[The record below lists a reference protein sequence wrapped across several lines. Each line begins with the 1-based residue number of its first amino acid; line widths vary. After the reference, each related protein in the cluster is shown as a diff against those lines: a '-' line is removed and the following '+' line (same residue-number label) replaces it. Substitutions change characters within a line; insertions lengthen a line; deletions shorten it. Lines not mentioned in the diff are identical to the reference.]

1 MNNYRFSASI
11 FVPLQSIQKIDK
23 VMNRKKFLT
32 AVLTAVFT
40 VSTLLTHASQAIT
53 PLWLRDVQVS
63 PDGSQV
69 LFCYKGDIYKVS
81 TNGGTAVQL
90 TTQDSYECSPVW
102 SVDGKQIAFSSD
114 RHGNLDI
121 FVMSAEGGS
130 ATRLT
135 YHSAPEVPQAF
146 TPDGKWVMF
155 GAQIQD
161 PATSV
166 MFPSGRLTELYKV
179 PVKGGRTLQVL
190 GTPVEMLSFASDGKS
205 FFYQD
210 RKGGED
216 EWRKHHTSS
225 ITRDIWYYDAQSGQ
239 HTNITDRP
247 GEDRNPVVS
256 ADGKTLYYLSEDE
269 GGNMNVYSCQWQGI
283 KAPSPKPPISMR
295 NVTSFETHP
304 VRFLSIA
311 KNGLLCYT
319 YNGEIYTQKSG
330 AQPQKLNIT
339 LTRDDEP
346 AIANL
351 SFTSGARQPVVS
363 KDGKQV
369 AFVVRGEV
377 FVTSTEYATTRR
389 ISQTAGAEADV
400 DFAPDG
406 RTIVYAS
413 ERNGN
418 WQLYTASIVRDED
431 LNFAN
436 ATLIKEES
444 VFPELPALKLEG
456 KIDFSQVER
465 RYPKYSPDGKKLA
478 FIEDRIKLKVV
489 DLKTK
494 KVTQV
499 TDGSYWYDQDG
510 GFDFEWSPD
519 GKWFVL
525 SYIANKRDPYTDQG
539 IVSAEGGEIHPITQ
553 SGYMSE
559 NPRWVMDGKAIL
571 FESER
576 YGMRSHASW
585 GSQSDVF
592 LAFLTQDAY
601 DRYRLSAEDYALLKE
616 LEKKNEKKDSKKEEG
631 KGKKGDKKND
641 KKDYKKAD
649 KDSIKAV
656 KIEFEG
662 LEDRIVR
669 LTPNS
674 SRLGDAIVSKDGE
687 SLYYFSAFE
696 GKPDLWKMDL
706 RKHETKLLSK
716 GGSGYLQMDNDGNL
730 YSLGSSMMKIE
741 KGDKTTPITFNAQM
755 KLDLAG
761 EREYMLR
768 HVAKQINKKIFRKD
782 YNGCNWEL
790 MLQNY
795 ARFMPHIANNYD
807 FAELL
812 SELLGELNV
821 SHTGGRFSPSS
832 RGDDTAQ
839 LGLLYDM
846 TEATEGLKITA
857 VLEGGPFCK
866 ANSKVKVGDVITA
879 INGEPLGKD
888 TDLAQLLNQCKG
900 KKTLVSL
907 KGSTGTWDE
916 VILPISRS
924 EQSDL
929 LYKRWIKSR
938 AAEVERLSNGR
949 LGYVHIEG
957 MNDASFRDIYSDILG
972 KYNLKEGIVIDTRY
986 NGGGRLHEDIEI
998 LFSGKKYFTQV
1009 IRGREAC
1016 DMPSRRYN
1024 HPSIMLQ
1031 AEGNYSNAHGTPWVY
1046 SHQKIGKLVGAPVP
1060 GTMSSV
1066 NWETLQDPTLVF
1078 GVPVVGYQLPD
1089 GSYLENT
1096 QLEPDVYILNRP
1108 ETVVTGTDLQLEAA
1122 VRELLKEL

>member
-1 MNNYRFSASI
+1 MN
-11 FVPLQSIQKIDK
+11 
-23 VMNRKKFLT
+23 KKQFLV
-32 AVLTAVFT
+32 AALTAVFAGL
-40 VSTLLTHASQAIT
+40 TLQANASQAIM

-81 TNGGTAVQL
+81 ANGGTAVQL

-102 SVDGKQIAFSSD
+102 SADGEKIAFSSD
-114 RHGNLDI
+114 RHGNLDV
-121 FVMSAEGGS
+121 FVMSAGGGS

-135 YHSAPEVPQAF
+135 YNSTAEVPQAF
-146 TPDGKWVMF
+146 TPDGEWVMF
-155 GAQIQD
+155 GADIQD
-161 PATSV
+161 PAASV
-166 MFPSGRLTELYKV
+166 MFPSSRLPELYKV
-179 PVKGGRTLQVL
+179 PVTGGRSLQVL
-190 GTPVEMLSFASDGKS
+190 GTPVEMLSFAPDGKS

-210 RKGGED
+210 RKGYED

-239 HTNITDRP
+239 HTNVTVHA

-256 ADGKTLYYLSEDE
+256 ADGKTLYYLSEQS
-269 GGNMNVYSCQWQGI
+269 GGSMNVYSCQWQGI
-283 KAPSPKPPISMR
+283 IGQSPKPPVSIQS
-295 NVTSFETHP
+295 VTSFKTHP
-304 VRFLSIA
+304 VRFLSVA
-311 KNGLLCYT
+311 KNGMLCYT
-319 YNGEIYTQKSG
+319 YNGEVYTQKNG
-330 AQPQKLNIT
+330 AQPQKLSISVI
-339 LTRDDEP
+339 RDDEP
-346 AIANL
+346 VISNL
-351 SFTSGARQPVVS
+351 SFTSGAHQPVVS
-363 KDGKQV
+363 KDGKQI

-377 FVTSTEYATTRR
+377 FVTSTEYTTTRR

-406 RTIVYAS
+406 RTVVYAS

-436 ATLIKEES
+436 ATLIKEEC
-444 VFPELPALKLEG
+444 VFPELPALELEG
-456 KIDFSQVER
+456 EIDFSQVER
-465 RYPKYSPDGKKLA
+465 RSPKYSPDGKKLA

-499 TDGSYWYDQDG
+499 TDGSQWYDQDG

-525 SYIANKRDPYTDQG
+525 SYIANRRDPYMDQG

-553 SGYMSE
+553 SAYMSE
-559 NPRWVMDGKAIL
+559 SPRWVMDGKAIL
-571 FESER
+571 FQSER

-585 GSQSDVF
+585 GSQNDVF

-601 DRYRLSAEDYALLKE
+601 DRYRLTAEDYALLKE
-616 LEKKNEKKDSKKEEG
+616 LEKKNEKKDDKKEDV
-631 KGKKGDKKND
+631 KGKKGSK
-641 KKDYKKAD
+641 KKAD
-649 KDSIKAV
+649 NKEEKKEDADSVETIN
-656 KIEFEG
+656 IEFEG
-662 LEDRIVR
+662 LENRIVR

-674 SRLGDAIVSKDGE
+674 SRLGDAIISKDGE

-696 GKPDLWKMDL
+696 DKPDLWKMDL

-716 GGSGYLQMDNDGNL
+716 GGSGSLQMDREGNL

-741 KGDKTTPITFNAQM
+741 KGDKTTAIAYNAQM
-755 KLDLAG
+755 KPDMAA

-768 HVAKQINKKIFRKD
+768 HVAKQINKKIFRTD

-790 MLQNY
+790 MVQTY
-795 ARFMPHIANNYD
+795 ARFLPHISNNYD

-812 SELLGELNV
+812 RELLGELNV
-821 SHTGGRFSPSS
+821 SHTGGRFYPSGK
-832 RGDDTAQ
+832 GDATAQ

-846 TEATEGLKITA
+846 TEATDGMKITA
-857 VLEGGPFCK
+857 VLEDGPFSR

-879 INGEPLGKD
+879 INGQPVGKEI
-888 TDLAQLLNQCKG
+888 DLAQLLNLCKG

-907 KGSTGTWDE
+907 KGSAGTWDE
-916 VILPISRS
+916 VVLPISQS

-957 MNDASFRDIYSDILG
+957 MNDASFRDVYSDILG

-998 LFSGKKYFTQV
+998 LFSGHKYFTQV

-1046 SHQKIGKLVGAPVP
+1046 RHQGIGKLVGAPVP

-1066 NWETLQDPTLVF
+1066 NWETLQDPSLVF

-1122 VRELLKEL
+1122 VSELLKELNDAP

>member
-1 MNNYRFSASI
+1 MNT
-11 FVPLQSIQKIDK
+11 
-23 VMNRKKFLT
+23 KKLIIAALT
-32 AVLTAVFT
+32 ALFT
-40 VSTLLTHASQAIT
+40 GFSQQADASQAVT

-81 TNGGTAVQL
+81 VNGGTAVRL

-102 SVDGKQIAFSSD
+102 SADGRQIAFASD

-121 FVMSAEGGS
+121 FVMAAEGGV
-130 ATRLT
+130 ARRLT
-135 YHSAPEVPQAF
+135 YNSVAEVPQAF
-146 TPDGKWVMF
+146 TPDGKWVLF

-161 PATSV
+161 PAQSV

-190 GTPVEMLSFASDGKS
+190 GTPVEMLSLTPDGKS
-205 FFYQD
+205 FYYQD

-225 ITRDIWYYDAQSGQ
+225 ITRDIWFYDAKSGK
-239 HTNITDRP
+239 HTNITDNP

-256 ADGKTLYYLSEDE
+256 ADGKKLYFLSERN
-269 GGNMNVYSCQWQGI
+269 GGSMNVYSCEGNDV
-283 KAPSPKPPISMR
+283 KP
-295 NVTSFETHP
+295 VTNFKTHP
-304 VRFLSIA
+304 VRFLSMA
-311 KNGLLCYT
+311 KNGMLCYA
-319 YNGEIYTQKSG
+319 YNGEIYTQKG
-330 AQPQKLNIT
+330 AEKPKKLAVSLI
-339 LTRDDEP
+339 RDDEV
-346 AIANL
+346 AIADL
-351 SFTSGARQPVVS
+351 SFVTGARRPVVS

-389 ISQTAGAEADV
+389 ITQTAGAEADV

-418 WQLYTASIVRDED
+418 WQLYTASIVRDDD

-465 RYPKYSPDGKKLA
+465 RCPKYSPDGKKLA

-499 TDGSYWYDQDG
+499 TDGSKWYSQSG
-510 GFDFEWSPD
+510 QFDYEWSPD

-525 SYIANKRDPYTDQG
+525 SYIANRRDPYTDQG
-539 IVSAEGGEIHPITQ
+539 IVSAAGGEIHPITQ
-553 SGYMSE
+553 SGYMSGGS
-559 NPRWVMDGKAIL
+559 RWVMDGKAIL

-585 GSQSDVF
+585 GSQQDVF

-601 DRYRLSAEDYALLKE
+601 DRFRLSAEDYALLKE
-616 LEKKNEKKDSKKEEG
+616 LEKKNEKKADKKSGKKEEE
-631 KGKKGDKKND
+631 KGKKGDKKSD
-641 KKDYKKAD
+641 KKEES
-649 KDSIKAV
+649 DSVKAV

-662 LEDRIVR
+662 LENRIVR

-696 GKPDLWKMDL
+696 GAPDLWKMDL

-716 GGSGYLQMDNDGNL
+716 GTRGGSGSLQMDKDGNL
-730 YSLGSSMMKIE
+730 YSLGSTMMKIE
-741 KGDKTTPITFNAQM
+741 KGDKTKAITYNAQM
-755 KLDLAG
+755 KLDLAA

-768 HVAKQINKKIFRKD
+768 HVAKQINKKIFRTD

-795 ARFMPHIANNYD
+795 VRFLPHIDNNYD

-821 SHTGGRFSPSS
+821 SHTGGRFSPALK
-832 RGDDTAQ
+832 GDATAQ

-846 TEATEGLKITA
+846 TEATDGMKITA
-857 VLEGGPFCK
+857 VLEDGPFSK

-879 INGEPLGKD
+879 INGIPLGKD
-888 TDLAQLLNQCKG
+888 TDLAQLLNLCKG

-907 KGSTGTWDE
+907 KGNAGTWDE
-916 VILPISRS
+916 VVLPISKA

-957 MNDASFRDIYSDILG
+957 MNDASFRDVYSDILG

-1009 IRGREAC
+1009 IRGREVC

-1078 GVPVVGYQLPD
+1078 GVPVIGYQLPD

-1096 QLEPDVYILNRP
+1096 QLEPDIHILNRP

>member
-1 MNNYRFSASI
+1 MKKTMMKWMRTAMMVAVMAGSSVQAS
-11 FVPLQSIQKIDK
+11 
-23 VMNRKKFLT
+23 
-32 AVLTAVFT
+32 
-40 VSTLLTHASQAIT
+40 ASQAFT
-53 PLWLRDVQVS
+53 PLWLRDVMVS
-63 PDGSQV
+63 PDGQQV

-81 TNGGTAVQL
+81 TKGGTAVQL
-90 TTQDSYECSPVW
+90 TTHDSYECSPVW
-102 SVDGKQIAFSSD
+102 SADGKQIAFASD

-121 FVMSAEGGS
+121 FTMSADGGS

-135 YHSAPEVPQAF
+135 YNSVAEVPQAF
-146 TPDGKWVMF
+146 SPDGKWVLF
-155 GAQIQD
+155 GAAIQD
-161 PATSV
+161 PAASV
-166 MFPSGRLTELYKV
+166 MFPDNTLPELYKV
-179 PVKGGRTLQVL
+179 PAKGGRTLQVL
-190 GTPVEMLSFASDGKS
+190 GTPAEMLSFAADGKS
-205 FFYQD
+205 FYYQD
-210 RKGGED
+210 RKGYED

-225 ITRDIWYYDAQSGQ
+225 ITRDVWFYDAKSGQ
-239 HTNITDRP
+239 HTNITAHA
-247 GEDRNPVVS
+247 GEDRNPVAS
-256 ADGKTLYYLSEDE
+256 ADGKTLYFLSERN
-269 GGNMNVYSCQWQGI
+269 GGSMNVYALNTGANNGQQPV
-283 KAPSPKPPISMR
+283 A
-295 NVTSFETHP
+295 VTTFKTHP
-304 VRFLSIA
+304 VRFLSA
-311 KNGLLCYT
+311 ARNGLLCYT
-319 YNGEIYTQKSG
+319 YNGEIYTQKNGS
-330 AQPQKLNIT
+330 QPQKLSIT

-346 AIANL
+346 VISDL
-351 SFTSGARQPVVS
+351 TFTSGARQAVVS
-363 KDGKQV
+363 RDGKQV
-369 AFVVRGEV
+369 AFVARGEV

-418 WQLYTASIVRDED
+418 WQLYTASIVRKED

-444 VFPELPALKLEG
+444 VFPELPALQLNGKL
-456 KIDFSQVER
+456 DFSQVER
-465 RYPKYSPDGKKLA
+465 QYPKYSPDGTKLA

-499 TDGSYWYDQDG
+499 TDGSKWFRQDG
-510 GFDFEWSPD
+510 GFDYEWSPD

-553 SGYMSE
+553 SGYMSGR
-559 NPRWVMDGKAIL
+559 PRWVMDGKAIM

-585 GSQSDVF
+585 GSQEDVF

-601 DRYRLSAEDYALLKE
+601 DRYRLSPEDYALLKE
-616 LEKKNEKKDSKKEEG
+616 LEKAKPE
-631 KGKKGDKKND
+631 
-641 KKDYKKAD
+641 KKAD
-649 KDSIKAV
+649 ADKNADKKSKNKKDDKKADADSV
-656 KIEFEG
+656 KTLKIEFEG
-662 LEDRIVR
+662 IEDRIVR

-687 SLYYFSAFE
+687 SLYYFAAFE
-696 GKPDLWKMDL
+696 GAPDLWKMDL

-716 GGSGYLQMDNDGNL
+716 GGSGVLQMDKDGNL
-730 YSLGSSMMKIE
+730 YSLGSSMKKIE
-741 KGDKTTPITFNAQM
+741 KGDKMTTIAYDAQM
-755 KLDLAG
+755 KLDLAA
-761 EREYMLR
+761 EREYLLR
-768 HVAKQINKKIFRKD
+768 HVAKQINKKIFRTD
-782 YNGCNWEL
+782 YNGCDWDL
-790 MLQNY
+790 MVKNY
-795 ARFMPHIANNYD
+795 ARFLPHIANNYD

-821 SHTGGRFSPSS
+821 SHTGGRFRPAAN
-832 RGDDTAQ
+832 GDATAQ
-839 LGLLYDM
+839 LGLLYDL
-846 TEATEGLKITA
+846 TEATDGLKITA
-857 VLEGGPFCK
+857 ILEGGPFSK
-866 ANSKVKVGDVITA
+866 ASSKVKVGDVVTA
-879 INGEPLGKD
+879 INGQPLTKD
-888 TDLAQLLNQCKG
+888 TDLAQLLNLCRG

-907 KGSTGTWDE
+907 KGSAGTWDE
-916 VILPISRS
+916 VVLPIS
-924 EQSDL
+924 QSAQSAL

-957 MNDASFRDIYSDILG
+957 MDDASFRDVYSDILG
-972 KYNLKEGIVIDTRY
+972 KYNLKEGIVIDTRH

-998 LFSGKKYFTQV
+998 LFSGHKYFTQV
-1009 IRGREAC
+1009 IRGREVC

-1066 NWETLQDPTLVF
+1066 NWETMQDPTLIF
-1078 GVPVVGYQLPD
+1078 GVPVIGYQLPD
-1089 GSYLENT
+1089 GTYLENT
-1096 QLEPDVYILNRP
+1096 QLEPDVPVLNKP
-1108 ETVVTGTDLQLEAA
+1108 ETVVKGVDLQLEAA
-1122 VRELLKEL
+1122 VRELLKQL

>member
-1 MNNYRFSASI
+1 MMVA
-11 FVPLQSIQKIDK
+11 
-23 VMNRKKFLT
+23 FLD
-32 AVLTAVFT
+32 LTPQA
-40 VSTLLTHASQAIT
+40 HASQAIS

-81 TNGGTAVQL
+81 AQGGTAVQL
-90 TTQDSYECSPVW
+90 TTQASYECAPVW
-102 SVDGKQIAFSSD
+102 SADGRQIAFASD
-114 RHGNLDI
+114 RHGNLDV
-121 FVMSAEGGS
+121 FVMSAEGGP

-135 YHSAPEVPQAF
+135 YQSVAEVPQAF
-146 TPDGKWVMF
+146 TPDGQWVFF
-155 GAQIQD
+155 GASIQD
-161 PATSV
+161 PAKSV
-166 MFPSGRLTELYKV
+166 MFPTSDLPELYKV
-179 PVKGGRTLQVL
+179 SAKGGRTLQVL
-190 GTPVEMLSFASDGKS
+190 GTPVEMLSFAPDGKS
-205 FFYQD
+205 FYYQD
-210 RKGGED
+210 RKGYED

-225 ITRDIWYYDAQSGQ
+225 ITRDVWFYDAQNGQ
-239 HTNITDRP
+239 HTNVTAHA
-247 GEDRNPVVS
+247 GEDRNPIVS
-256 ADGKTLYYLSEDE
+256 ADGKTLYFLSERN
-269 GGNMNVYSCQWQGI
+269 GSSMNVYSCEA
-283 KAPSPKPPISMR
+283 KAGATKAGEPQA
-295 NVTSFETHP
+295 VTKFKTHP
-304 VRFLSIA
+304 VRFLSMA
-311 KNGLLCYT
+311 QNGLLCYT
-319 YNGEIYTQKSG
+319 YNGEIYTQKNG
-330 AQPQKLNIT
+330 ADPQKLNIS

-351 SFTSGARQPVVS
+351 SFTNEARQPVVS
-363 KDGKQV
+363 KDGKQI
-369 AFVVRGEV
+369 AFVARGEV

-406 RTIVYAS
+406 RTLVYAS

-418 WQLYTASIVRDED
+418 WQLYTASIVRKED

-444 VFPELPALKLEG
+444 VFPELPALNLQDS

-465 RYPKYSPDGKKLA
+465 RSPKYSPDGKKLA

-494 KVTQV
+494 QVTQV
-499 TDGSYWYDQDG
+499 TDGSKWYRQDG

-525 SYIANKRDPYTDQG
+525 SYIANRRDPYTDQG

-553 SGYMSE
+553 SAYMSGS
-559 NPRWVMDGKAIL
+559 PRWVMDGKAIL
-571 FESER
+571 FQSER

-585 GSQSDVF
+585 GSQDDVF

-616 LEKKNEKKDSKKEEG
+616 LEKKNEKKD
-631 KGKKGDKKND
+631 DKKND
-641 KKDYKKAD
+641 KKNSKKDDKKNDAD
-649 KDSIKAV
+649 TVKAV
-656 KIEFEG
+656 KIEFKG
-662 LEDRIVR
+662 LENRIVR

-674 SRLGDAIVSKDGE
+674 SNLGDAIVSKDGE
-687 SLYYFSAFE
+687 SLYYFAAFE

-706 RKHETKLLSK
+706 RKHETKLLNK
-716 GGSGYLQMDNDGNL
+716 GGSGSLQMDKDGNL
-730 YSLGSSMMKIE
+730 YSLGNSMMKIE
-741 KGDKTTPITFNAQM
+741 KGDKTTPITYNAQM
-755 KLDLAG
+755 KLDLAA

-768 HVAKQINKKIFRKD
+768 HVAKQINKKIFRLD
-782 YNGCNWEL
+782 YNGCDWEL
-790 MLQNY
+790 MVQNY
-795 ARFMPHIANNYD
+795 ARFLPHIANNYD

-821 SHTGGRFSPSS
+821 SHTGGRFRPEAK
-832 RGDDTAQ
+832 GDATAQ
-839 LGLLYDM
+839 LGLLYDL
-846 TEATEGLKITA
+846 TEATEGIKITD
-857 VLEGGPFCK
+857 VLENGPFSK
-866 ANSKVKVGDVITA
+866 ANSKVKPGDVITA
-879 INGEPLGKD
+879 INGQPVSKD
-888 TDLAQLLNQCKG
+888 TDLAQLLNLCKG

-907 KGSTGTWDE
+907 QGNAGTWDE
-916 VILPISRS
+916 VVLPISRS

-929 LYKRWIKSR
+929 LYKRWTKSR

-957 MNDASFRDIYSDILG
+957 MNDASFRDVYSDILG
-972 KYNLKEGIVIDTRY
+972 KYNLKEGIVIDTRH

-998 LFSGKKYFTQV
+998 LFSGHKYFTQV
-1009 IRGREAC
+1009 VRGREVC

-1066 NWETLQDPTLVF
+1066 NWERLQDASLIF
-1078 GVPVVGYQLPD
+1078 GVPVIGYQLPD

-1096 QLEPDVYILNRP
+1096 QLEPDVLILNRP

-1122 VRELLKEL
+1122 VRELLKGL

>member
-1 MNNYRFSASI
+1 MLMNIRKLFAAALMA
-11 FVPLQSIQKIDK
+11 VATLQA
-23 VMNRKKFLT
+23 N
-32 AVLTAVFT
+32 
-40 VSTLLTHASQAIT
+40 ASQAVT
-53 PLWLRDVQVS
+53 PLWLRDVQIS

-81 TNGGTAVQL
+81 ADGGTAVQL
-90 TTQDSYECSPVW
+90 TTQDSYECTPIW
-102 SVDGKQIAFSSD
+102 SADGKQIAFASD
-114 RHGNLDI
+114 RHGNMDI
-121 FVMSAEGGS
+121 YVMAAEGGS

-135 YHSAPEVPQAF
+135 YNSTAEVPQSF
-146 TPDGKWVMF
+146 TPDGKWVLF

-179 PVKGGRTLQVL
+179 PVKGGRTLQVM
-190 GTPVEMLSFASDGKS
+190 GTPVEMLSLASDGKS
-205 FFYQD
+205 FYYQD

-225 ITRDIWYYDAQSGQ
+225 ITRDIWFYDAQSGK
-239 HTNITDRP
+239 HTNITNCA
-247 GEDRNPVVS
+247 GEDRNPVLS
-256 ADGKTLYYLSEDE
+256 ADGKTLYFLSERN
-269 GGNMNVYSCQWQGI
+269 GGSMNVYCLEGQGARGKEQETI
-283 KAPSPKPPISMR
+283 QNSKFKIQDSALPRRGSGEGAVP
-295 NVTSFETHP
+295 VTAFKTHP
-304 VRFLSIA
+304 VRFLSAA
-311 KNGLLCYT
+311 KNGMLCYT
-319 YNGEIYTQKSG
+319 YNGEIYTQKNG
-330 AQPQKLNIT
+330 EKPKKLNIS
-339 LTRDDEP
+339 LTRDDEA
-346 AIANL
+346 AISDL
-351 SFTSGARQPVVS
+351 SFSSGARQSVVS
-363 KDGKQV
+363 RDGKQI

-406 RTIVYAS
+406 RTVVYAS

-444 VFPELPALKLEG
+444 VFPELPELKLEG

-465 RYPKYSPDGKKLA
+465 RSPKYSPDGKKLA

-499 TDGSYWYDQDG
+499 TDGSKWYDQDG

-525 SYIANKRDPYTDQG
+525 SYIANKRDPYADQG

-553 SGYMSE
+553 SGYMSGR
-559 NPRWVMDGKAIL
+559 PRWVMDGKAIL

-585 GSQSDVF
+585 GSQQDVF

-601 DRYRLSAEDYALLKE
+601 DRYRLSPEDYALLKE
-616 LEKKNEKKDSKKEEG
+616 LEKKNKDKDKDKNEKIKEKSEE
-631 KGKKGDKKND
+631 KGDSAKGL
-641 KKDYKKAD
+641 
-649 KDSIKAV
+649 

-674 SRLGDAIVSKDGE
+674 SKLGDAIVSKDGE

-696 GKPDLWKMDL
+696 GSPDLWKMDL

-716 GGSGYLQMDNDGNL
+716 GGSGSLQMDKDGNL
-730 YSLGSSMMKIE
+730 YSLGSSMKKIE
-741 KGDKTTPITFNAQM
+741 KGDKTTSITYSAQM
-755 KLDLAG
+755 KLDLAA

-768 HVAKQINKKIFRKD
+768 HVAKQINKKIFRTD

-790 MLQNY
+790 MVQNY
-795 ARFMPHIANNYD
+795 ARFLPHIANNYD

-821 SHTGGRFSPSS
+821 SHTGGRFYPSGK
-832 RGDDTAQ
+832 GDATAQ

-846 TEATEGLKITA
+846 AEATDGMKITA
-857 VLEGGPFCK
+857 VLEGGPFCR

-879 INGEPLGKD
+879 INGEPLTKD
-888 TDLAQLLNQCKG
+888 TDLAQLLNRCKG

-907 KGSTGTWDE
+907 KGSAGTWDE
-916 VILPISRS
+916 VVLPISKS
-924 EQSDL
+924 EESDL

-957 MNDASFRDIYSDILG
+957 MNDASFRDVYSDILG
-972 KYNLKEGIVIDTRY
+972 KYNLKEGIIIDTRY

-998 LFSGKKYFTQV
+998 LFSGHKYFTQV
-1009 IRGREAC
+1009 IRGREVC

-1066 NWETLQDPTLVF
+1066 NWETLQDASLVF
-1078 GVPVVGYQLPD
+1078 GVPVIGYQLPD

-1096 QLEPDVYILNRP
+1096 QLEPDVLILNRP

>member
-1 MNNYRFSASI
+1 MNT
-11 FVPLQSIQKIDK
+11 
-23 VMNRKKFLT
+23 KKLIIAALT
-32 AVLTAVFT
+32 ALFT
-40 VSTLLTHASQAIT
+40 GFSQQADASQTVT

-81 TNGGTAVQL
+81 VNGGTAVRL

-102 SVDGKQIAFSSD
+102 SADGRQIAFASD

-121 FVMSAEGGS
+121 FVMAAEGGV
-130 ATRLT
+130 ARRLT
-135 YHSAPEVPQAF
+135 YNSVAEVPQAF
-146 TPDGKWVMF
+146 TPDGKWVLF

-161 PATSV
+161 PAQSV

-190 GTPVEMLSFASDGKS
+190 GTPVEMLSLTPDGKS
-205 FFYQD
+205 FYYQD

-225 ITRDIWYYDAQSGQ
+225 ITRDIWFYDAKSGK
-239 HTNITDRP
+239 HTNITDNP

-256 ADGKTLYYLSEDE
+256 ADGKKLYFLSERN
-269 GGNMNVYSCQWQGI
+269 GGSMNVYSCEGNDV
-283 KAPSPKPPISMR
+283 KP
-295 NVTSFETHP
+295 VTNFKTHP
-304 VRFLSIA
+304 VRFLSMA
-311 KNGLLCYT
+311 KNGMLCYA
-319 YNGEIYTQKSG
+319 YNGEIYTQKG
-330 AQPQKLNIT
+330 AEKPKKLAVSLI
-339 LTRDDEP
+339 RDDEV
-346 AIANL
+346 AIADL
-351 SFTSGARQPVVS
+351 SFVTGARRPVVS

-389 ISQTAGAEADV
+389 ITQTAGAEADV

-418 WQLYTASIVRDED
+418 WQLYTASIVRDDD

-465 RYPKYSPDGKKLA
+465 RCPKYSPDGKKLA

-499 TDGSYWYDQDG
+499 TDGSKWYSQSG
-510 GFDFEWSPD
+510 QFDYEWSPD

-525 SYIANKRDPYTDQG
+525 SYIANRRDPYTDQG
-539 IVSAEGGEIHPITQ
+539 IVSAAGGEIHPITQ
-553 SGYMSE
+553 SGYMSGGS
-559 NPRWVMDGKAIL
+559 RWVMDGKAIL

-585 GSQSDVF
+585 GSQQDVF

-601 DRYRLSAEDYALLKE
+601 DRFRLSAEDYALLKE
-616 LEKKNEKKDSKKEEG
+616 LEKKNEKKADKKSGKKEEE
-631 KGKKGDKKND
+631 KGKKGDKKSD
-641 KKDYKKAD
+641 KKEESDSVKAL
-649 KDSIKAV
+649 

-662 LEDRIVR
+662 LENRIVR

-696 GKPDLWKMDL
+696 GAPDLWKMDL

-716 GGSGYLQMDNDGNL
+716 GTRGGSGSLQMDKDGNL
-730 YSLGSSMMKIE
+730 YSLGSTMMKIE
-741 KGDKTTPITFNAQM
+741 KGDKTKAITYNAQM
-755 KLDLAG
+755 KLDLAA

-768 HVAKQINKKIFRKD
+768 HVAKQINKKIFRTD

-795 ARFMPHIANNYD
+795 VRFLPHIDNNYD

-821 SHTGGRFSPSS
+821 SHTGGRFSPALK
-832 RGDDTAQ
+832 GDATAQ

-846 TEATEGLKITA
+846 TEATDGMKITA
-857 VLEGGPFCK
+857 VLEDGPFSK

-879 INGEPLGKD
+879 INGIPLGKD
-888 TDLAQLLNQCKG
+888 TDLAQLLNLCRG

-907 KGSTGTWDE
+907 KGNAGTWDE
-916 VILPISRS
+916 VVLPISKA

-957 MNDASFRDIYSDILG
+957 MNDASFRDVYSDILG

-1009 IRGREAC
+1009 IRGREVC

-1078 GVPVVGYQLPD
+1078 GVPVIGYQLPD

-1096 QLEPDVYILNRP
+1096 QLEPDIHILNRP

>member
-1 MNNYRFSASI
+1 MKKTMKKWMRTAMMVAVMAGSSVQAS
-11 FVPLQSIQKIDK
+11 
-23 VMNRKKFLT
+23 
-32 AVLTAVFT
+32 
-40 VSTLLTHASQAIT
+40 ASQAFT
-53 PLWLRDVQVS
+53 PLWLRDVMVS
-63 PDGSQV
+63 PDGQQV

-81 TNGGTAVQL
+81 TKGGTAVQL
-90 TTQDSYECSPVW
+90 TTHDSYECSPVW
-102 SVDGKQIAFSSD
+102 SADGKQIAFASD

-121 FVMSAEGGS
+121 FTMSADGGS

-135 YHSAPEVPQAF
+135 YNSVAEVPQAF
-146 TPDGKWVMF
+146 SPDGKWVLF
-155 GAQIQD
+155 GAAIQD
-161 PATSV
+161 PAASV
-166 MFPSGRLTELYKV
+166 MFPDNTLPELYKV
-179 PVKGGRTLQVL
+179 PAKGGRTLQVL
-190 GTPVEMLSFASDGKS
+190 GTPAEMLSFAADGKS
-205 FFYQD
+205 FYYQD
-210 RKGGED
+210 RKGYED

-225 ITRDIWYYDAQSGQ
+225 ITRDVWFYDAKSGQ
-239 HTNITDRP
+239 HTNITAHA
-247 GEDRNPVVS
+247 GEDRNPVAS
-256 ADGKTLYYLSEDE
+256 ADGKTLYFLSERN
-269 GGNMNVYSCQWQGI
+269 GGSMNVYALNTGANNGQQPV
-283 KAPSPKPPISMR
+283 A
-295 NVTSFETHP
+295 VTTFKTHP
-304 VRFLSIA
+304 VRFLSA
-311 KNGLLCYT
+311 ARNGLLCYT
-319 YNGEIYTQKSG
+319 YNGEIYTQKNGS
-330 AQPQKLNIT
+330 QPQKLSIT

-346 AIANL
+346 VISDL
-351 SFTSGARQPVVS
+351 TFTSGARQAVVS
-363 KDGKQV
+363 RDGKQV
-369 AFVVRGEV
+369 AFVARGEV

-418 WQLYTASIVRDED
+418 WQLYTASIVRKED

-444 VFPELPALKLEG
+444 VFPELPALQLNGKL
-456 KIDFSQVER
+456 DFSQVER
-465 RYPKYSPDGKKLA
+465 QYPKYSPDGTKLA

-499 TDGSYWYDQDG
+499 TDGSKWFRQDG
-510 GFDFEWSPD
+510 GFDYEWSPD

-553 SGYMSE
+553 SGYMSGR
-559 NPRWVMDGKAIL
+559 PRWVMDGKAIM

-585 GSQSDVF
+585 GSQEDVF

-601 DRYRLSAEDYALLKE
+601 DRYRLSPEDYALLKE
-616 LEKKNEKKDSKKEEG
+616 LEKAQPEKKADA
-631 KGKKGDKKND
+631 D
-641 KKDYKKAD
+641 KKAD
-649 KDSIKAV
+649 KKSKNKKDDKKADADSVKTL

-662 LEDRIVR
+662 IEDRIVR

-687 SLYYFSAFE
+687 SLYYFAAFE
-696 GKPDLWKMDL
+696 GAPDLWKMDL

-716 GGSGYLQMDNDGNL
+716 GGSGVLQMDKDGNL
-730 YSLGSSMMKIE
+730 YSLGSSMKKIE
-741 KGDKTTPITFNAQM
+741 KGDKMTTIAYDAQM
-755 KLDLAG
+755 KLDLAA
-761 EREYMLR
+761 EREYLLR
-768 HVAKQINKKIFRKD
+768 HVAKQINKKIFRTD
-782 YNGCNWEL
+782 YNGCDWDL
-790 MLQNY
+790 MVKNY
-795 ARFMPHIANNYD
+795 ARFLPHIANNYD

-821 SHTGGRFSPSS
+821 SHTGGRFRPAAN
-832 RGDDTAQ
+832 GDATAQ
-839 LGLLYDM
+839 LGLLYDL
-846 TEATEGLKITA
+846 TEATDGLKITA
-857 VLEGGPFCK
+857 ILEGGPFSK
-866 ANSKVKVGDVITA
+866 ASSKVKVGDVVTA
-879 INGEPLGKD
+879 INGQPLTKD
-888 TDLAQLLNQCKG
+888 TDLAQLLNLCRG

-907 KGSTGTWDE
+907 KGSAGTWDE
-916 VILPISRS
+916 VVLPIS
-924 EQSDL
+924 QSAQSAL

-957 MNDASFRDIYSDILG
+957 MDDASFRDVYSDILG
-972 KYNLKEGIVIDTRY
+972 KYNLKEGIVIDTRH

-998 LFSGKKYFTQV
+998 LFSGHKYFTQV
-1009 IRGREAC
+1009 IRGREVC

-1066 NWETLQDPTLVF
+1066 NWETMQDPTLIF
-1078 GVPVVGYQLPD
+1078 GVPVIGYQLPD
-1089 GSYLENT
+1089 GTYLENT
-1096 QLEPDVYILNRP
+1096 QLEPDVPVLNKP
-1108 ETVVTGTDLQLEAA
+1108 ETVVKGVDLQLEAA
-1122 VRELLKEL
+1122 VRELLKQL

>member
-1 MNNYRFSASI
+1 M
-11 FVPLQSIQKIDK
+11 
-23 VMNRKKFLT
+23 
-32 AVLTAVFT
+32 
-40 VSTLLTHASQAIT
+40 
-53 PLWLRDVQVS
+53 
-63 PDGSQV
+63 
-69 LFCYKGDIYKVS
+69 
-81 TNGGTAVQL
+81 
-90 TTQDSYECSPVW
+90 
-102 SVDGKQIAFSSD
+102 
-114 RHGNLDI
+114 
-121 FVMSAEGGS
+121 
-130 ATRLT
+130 
-135 YHSAPEVPQAF
+135 
-146 TPDGKWVMF
+146 
-155 GAQIQD
+155 
-161 PATSV
+161 
-166 MFPSGRLTELYKV
+166 
-179 PVKGGRTLQVL
+179 
-190 GTPVEMLSFASDGKS
+190 
-205 FFYQD
+205 
-210 RKGGED
+210 
-216 EWRKHHTSS
+216 
-225 ITRDIWYYDAQSGQ
+225 
-239 HTNITDRP
+239 
-247 GEDRNPVVS
+247 
-256 ADGKTLYYLSEDE
+256 
-269 GGNMNVYSCQWQGI
+269 
-283 KAPSPKPPISMR
+283 
-295 NVTSFETHP
+295 
-304 VRFLSIA
+304 
-311 KNGLLCYT
+311 
-319 YNGEIYTQKSG
+319 
-330 AQPQKLNIT
+330 
-339 LTRDDEP
+339 
-346 AIANL
+346 
-351 SFTSGARQPVVS
+351 
-363 KDGKQV
+363 
-369 AFVVRGEV
+369 
-377 FVTSTEYATTRR
+377 
-389 ISQTAGAEADV
+389 
-400 DFAPDG
+400 
-406 RTIVYAS
+406 
-413 ERNGN
+413 
-418 WQLYTASIVRDED
+418 
-431 LNFAN
+431 
-436 ATLIKEES
+436 
-444 VFPELPALKLEG
+444 
-456 KIDFSQVER
+456 
-465 RYPKYSPDGKKLA
+465 
-478 FIEDRIKLKVV
+478 V

-499 TDGSYWYDQDG
+499 TDGSKWYSQSG
-510 GFDFEWSPD
+510 EFDYEWSPD

-525 SYIANKRDPYTDQG
+525 SYIANRRDPYTDQG
-539 IVSAEGGEIHPITQ
+539 IVSATGGEIHPITQ
-553 SGYMSE
+553 SGYMSGE
-559 NPRWVMDGKAIL
+559 PRWVMDGKAIL

-585 GSQSDVF
+585 GSQQDVF

-616 LEKKNEKKDSKKEEG
+616 LEKKNEKKTDKKSGKKEEE
-631 KGKKGDKKND
+631 KGKKGEKKEG
-641 KKDYKKAD
+641 AD
-649 KDSIKAV
+649 SVKTI

-662 LEDRIVR
+662 LENRIVR

-696 GKPDLWKMDL
+696 GAPDLWKMDL

-716 GGSGYLQMDNDGNL
+716 GNRGGSGSLQMDKEGNL
-730 YSLGSSMMKIE
+730 YSLGSTMMKIE
-741 KGDKTTPITFNAQM
+741 KGDKTKPITYNAQM
-755 KLDLAG
+755 KLDLAS

-768 HVAKQINKKIFRKD
+768 HVAKQINKKIFRTD

-795 ARFMPHIANNYD
+795 VRFLPHIDNNYD

-821 SHTGGRFSPSS
+821 SHTGGRFSPSLK
-832 RGDDTAQ
+832 GDATAQ

-846 TEATEGLKITA
+846 TEATDGMKITA
-857 VLEGGPFCK
+857 VLEDGPFSN

-879 INGEPLGKD
+879 INGVPLNKD
-888 TDLAQLLNQCKG
+888 TDLAQLLNLCKG

-907 KGSTGTWDE
+907 KGNAGTWDE
-916 VILPISRS
+916 VVLPISRS

-957 MNDASFRDIYSDILG
+957 MNDASFRDVYSDILG

-1009 IRGREAC
+1009 IRGREVC

-1078 GVPVVGYQLPD
+1078 GVPVIGYQLPD

-1108 ETVVTGTDLQLEAA
+1108 ETIVTGTDLQLEAA

>member
-1 MNNYRFSASI
+1 MKKTMKKWMRTAMMVAVMAGSSVQASA
-11 FVPLQSIQKIDK
+11 
-23 VMNRKKFLT
+23 N
-32 AVLTAVFT
+32 
-40 VSTLLTHASQAIT
+40 QAFT
-53 PLWLRDVQVS
+53 PLWLRDVMVS
-63 PDGSQV
+63 PDGQQV

-81 TNGGTAVQL
+81 TKGGTAVQL
-90 TTQDSYECSPVW
+90 TTHDSYECSPVW
-102 SVDGKQIAFSSD
+102 SADGKQIAFASD

-121 FVMSAEGGS
+121 FTMSADGGS

-135 YHSAPEVPQAF
+135 YNSVAEVPQAF
-146 TPDGKWVMF
+146 SPDGKWVLF
-155 GAQIQD
+155 GAAIQD
-161 PATSV
+161 PAASV
-166 MFPSGRLTELYKV
+166 MFPDNTLPELYKV
-179 PVKGGRTLQVL
+179 PAKGGRTLQVL
-190 GTPVEMLSFASDGKS
+190 GTPAEMLSFAADGKS
-205 FFYQD
+205 FYYQD
-210 RKGGED
+210 RKGYED

-225 ITRDIWYYDAQSGQ
+225 ITRDVWFYDAKSGQ
-239 HTNITDRP
+239 HTNITAHA
-247 GEDRNPVVS
+247 GEDRNPVAS
-256 ADGKTLYYLSEDE
+256 ADGKTLYFLSERN
-269 GGNMNVYSCQWQGI
+269 GGSMNVYALNTGANNGQQPV
-283 KAPSPKPPISMR
+283 A
-295 NVTSFETHP
+295 VTTFKTHP
-304 VRFLSIA
+304 VRFLSA
-311 KNGLLCYT
+311 ARNGLLCYT
-319 YNGEIYTQKSG
+319 YNGEIYTQKNGS
-330 AQPQKLNIT
+330 QPQKLSIT

-346 AIANL
+346 VISDL
-351 SFTSGARQPVVS
+351 TFTSGARQAVVS
-363 KDGKQV
+363 RDGKQV
-369 AFVVRGEV
+369 AFVARGEV

-418 WQLYTASIVRDED
+418 WQLYTASIVRKED

-444 VFPELPALKLEG
+444 VFPELPALQLNGKL
-456 KIDFSQVER
+456 DFSQVER
-465 RYPKYSPDGKKLA
+465 QYPKYSPDGTKLA

-499 TDGSYWYDQDG
+499 TDGSKWFRQDG
-510 GFDFEWSPD
+510 GFDYEWSPD

-553 SGYMSE
+553 SGYMSGR
-559 NPRWVMDGKAIL
+559 PRWVMDGKAIM

-585 GSQSDVF
+585 GSQEDVF

-601 DRYRLSAEDYALLKE
+601 DRYRLSPEDYALLKE
-616 LEKKNEKKDSKKEEG
+616 LEKAKPEKKD
-631 KGKKGDKKND
+631 DAD
-641 KKDYKKAD
+641 KKAD
-649 KDSIKAV
+649 KKSKNKKDDKKADADSVKTL

-662 LEDRIVR
+662 IEDRIVR

-687 SLYYFSAFE
+687 SLYYFAAFE
-696 GKPDLWKMDL
+696 GAPDLWKMDL

-716 GGSGYLQMDNDGNL
+716 GGSGVLQMDKDGNL
-730 YSLGSSMMKIE
+730 YSLGSSMKKIE
-741 KGDKTTPITFNAQM
+741 KGDKMTTIAYDAQM
-755 KLDLAG
+755 KLDLAA
-761 EREYMLR
+761 EREYLLR
-768 HVAKQINKKIFRKD
+768 HVAKQINKKIFRTD
-782 YNGCNWEL
+782 YNGCDWDL
-790 MLQNY
+790 MVKNY
-795 ARFMPHIANNYD
+795 ARFLPHIANNYD

-821 SHTGGRFSPSS
+821 SHTGGRFRPAAN
-832 RGDDTAQ
+832 GDATAQ
-839 LGLLYDM
+839 LGLLYDL
-846 TEATEGLKITA
+846 TEATDGLKITA
-857 VLEGGPFCK
+857 ILEGGPFSK
-866 ANSKVKVGDVITA
+866 ASSKVKVGDVVTA
-879 INGEPLGKD
+879 INGQPLTKD
-888 TDLAQLLNQCKG
+888 TDLAQLLNLCRG

-907 KGSTGTWDE
+907 KGSAGTWDE
-916 VILPISRS
+916 VVLPIS
-924 EQSDL
+924 QSAQSAL

-957 MNDASFRDIYSDILG
+957 MDDASFRDVYSDILG
-972 KYNLKEGIVIDTRY
+972 KYNLKEGIVIDTRH

-998 LFSGKKYFTQV
+998 LFSGHKYFTQV
-1009 IRGREAC
+1009 IRGREVC

-1066 NWETLQDPTLVF
+1066 NWETMQDPTLIF
-1078 GVPVVGYQLPD
+1078 GVPVIGYQLPD
-1089 GSYLENT
+1089 GTYLENT
-1096 QLEPDVYILNRP
+1096 QLEPDVPVLNKP
-1108 ETVVTGTDLQLEAA
+1108 ETVVKGVDLQLEAA
-1122 VRELLKEL
+1122 VRELLKQL

>member
-1 MNNYRFSASI
+1 MKKTMKKWMRTAMMVAVMAGSSVQAS
-11 FVPLQSIQKIDK
+11 
-23 VMNRKKFLT
+23 
-32 AVLTAVFT
+32 
-40 VSTLLTHASQAIT
+40 ASQAIT
-53 PLWLRDVQVS
+53 PLWLRDVMVS
-63 PDGSQV
+63 PDGQQV

-81 TNGGTAVQL
+81 TKGGTAVQL
-90 TTQDSYECSPVW
+90 TTHDSYECSPVW
-102 SVDGKQIAFSSD
+102 SADGNQIAFASD

-121 FVMSAEGGS
+121 FTMSADGGS

-135 YHSAPEVPQAF
+135 YNSVAEVPQAF
-146 TPDGKWVMF
+146 SPDGKWVLF
-155 GAQIQD
+155 GAAIQD
-161 PATSV
+161 PAASV
-166 MFPSGRLTELYKV
+166 MFPDNTLPELYKV
-179 PVKGGRTLQVL
+179 PAKGGRTLQVL
-190 GTPVEMLSFASDGKS
+190 GTPAEMLSFAADGKS
-205 FFYQD
+205 FYYQD
-210 RKGGED
+210 RKGYED

-225 ITRDIWYYDAQSGQ
+225 ITRDVWFYDAKSGQ
-239 HTNITDRP
+239 HTNITAHA
-247 GEDRNPVVS
+247 GEDRNPVAS
-256 ADGKTLYYLSEDE
+256 ADGKTLYFLSERN
-269 GGNMNVYSCQWQGI
+269 GGSMNVYALNTGANNGQQPV
-283 KAPSPKPPISMR
+283 A
-295 NVTSFETHP
+295 VTTFKTHP
-304 VRFLSIA
+304 VRFLSA
-311 KNGLLCYT
+311 ARNGLLCYT
-319 YNGEIYTQKSG
+319 YNGEIYTQKNGS
-330 AQPQKLNIT
+330 QPQKLSIT

-346 AIANL
+346 VISDL
-351 SFTSGARQPVVS
+351 TFTSGARQAVVS
-363 KDGKQV
+363 RDGKQV
-369 AFVVRGEV
+369 AFVARGEV

-418 WQLYTASIVRDED
+418 WQLYTASIVRKED

-444 VFPELPALKLEG
+444 VFPELPALQLNGKL
-456 KIDFSQVER
+456 DFSQVER
-465 RYPKYSPDGKKLA
+465 QYPKYSPDGTKLA

-499 TDGSYWYDQDG
+499 TDGSKWFRQDG
-510 GFDFEWSPD
+510 GFDYEWSPD

-553 SGYMSE
+553 SGYMSGR
-559 NPRWVMDGKAIL
+559 PRWVMDGKAIM

-585 GSQSDVF
+585 GSQEDVF

-601 DRYRLSAEDYALLKE
+601 DRYRLSPEDYALLKE
-616 LEKKNEKKDSKKEEG
+616 LEKAQPEKKADA
-631 KGKKGDKKND
+631 D
-641 KKDYKKAD
+641 KKAD
-649 KDSIKAV
+649 KKSKNKKDDKKADADSVKTL

-662 LEDRIVR
+662 IEDRIVR
-669 LTPNS
+669 ITPNS

-687 SLYYFSAFE
+687 SLYYFAAFE
-696 GKPDLWKMDL
+696 GAPDLWKMDL

-716 GGSGYLQMDNDGNL
+716 GGSGVLQMDKDGNL
-730 YSLGSSMMKIE
+730 YSLGSSMKKIE
-741 KGDKTTPITFNAQM
+741 KGDKMTTIAYDAQM
-755 KLDLAG
+755 KLDLAA
-761 EREYMLR
+761 EREYLLR
-768 HVAKQINKKIFRKD
+768 HVAKQINKKIFRTD
-782 YNGCNWEL
+782 YNGCDWDL
-790 MLQNY
+790 MVKNY
-795 ARFMPHIANNYD
+795 ARFLPHIANNYD

-821 SHTGGRFSPSS
+821 SHTGGRFRPAAN
-832 RGDDTAQ
+832 GDATAQ
-839 LGLLYDM
+839 LGLLYDL
-846 TEATEGLKITA
+846 TEATDGLKITA
-857 VLEGGPFCK
+857 ILEGGPFSK
-866 ANSKVKVGDVITA
+866 ASSKVKVGDVVTA
-879 INGEPLGKD
+879 INGQPLTKD
-888 TDLAQLLNQCKG
+888 TDLAQLLNLCRG

-907 KGSTGTWDE
+907 KGSAGTWDE
-916 VILPISRS
+916 VVLPIS
-924 EQSDL
+924 QSAQSAL

-957 MNDASFRDIYSDILG
+957 MDDASFRDVYSDILG
-972 KYNLKEGIVIDTRY
+972 KYNLKEGIVIDTRH

-998 LFSGKKYFTQV
+998 LFSGHKYFTQV
-1009 IRGREAC
+1009 IRGREVC

-1066 NWETLQDPTLVF
+1066 NWETMQDPTLIF
-1078 GVPVVGYQLPD
+1078 GVPVIGYQLPD
-1089 GSYLENT
+1089 GTYLENT
-1096 QLEPDVYILNRP
+1096 QLEPDVPVLNKP
-1108 ETVVTGTDLQLEAA
+1108 ETVVKGVDLQLEAA
-1122 VRELLKEL
+1122 VRELLKQL

>member
-1 MNNYRFSASI
+1 MKKTMKKWMRTAMM
-11 FVPLQSIQKIDK
+11 VA
-23 VMNRKKFLT
+23 VMAGSSVQAN
-32 AVLTAVFT
+32 
-40 VSTLLTHASQAIT
+40 ASQAFT
-53 PLWLRDVQVS
+53 PLWLRDVMVS
-63 PDGSQV
+63 PDGQQV

-81 TNGGTAVQL
+81 TKGGTAVQL
-90 TTQDSYECSPVW
+90 TTHDSYECSPVW
-102 SVDGKQIAFSSD
+102 SADGKQIAFASD

-121 FVMSAEGGS
+121 FTMSADGGS

-135 YHSAPEVPQAF
+135 YNSVAEVPQAF
-146 TPDGKWVMF
+146 SPDGKWVLF
-155 GAQIQD
+155 GAAIQD
-161 PATSV
+161 PAASV
-166 MFPSGRLTELYKV
+166 MFPDNTLPELYKV
-179 PVKGGRTLQVL
+179 PAKGGRTLQVL
-190 GTPVEMLSFASDGKS
+190 GTPAEMLSFAADGKS
-205 FFYQD
+205 FYYQD
-210 RKGGED
+210 RKGYED

-225 ITRDIWYYDAQSGQ
+225 ITRDVWFYDAKSGQ
-239 HTNITDRP
+239 HTNITAHA
-247 GEDRNPVVS
+247 GEDRNPVAS
-256 ADGKTLYYLSEDE
+256 ADGKTLYFLCERN
-269 GGNMNVYSCQWQGI
+269 GGSMNVYALNTGANNGQQPV
-283 KAPSPKPPISMR
+283 A
-295 NVTSFETHP
+295 VTTFKTHP
-304 VRFLSIA
+304 VRFLSA
-311 KNGLLCYT
+311 ARNGLLCYT
-319 YNGEIYTQKSG
+319 YNGEIYTQKNGS
-330 AQPQKLNIT
+330 QPQKLSIT

-346 AIANL
+346 VISDL
-351 SFTSGARQPVVS
+351 TFTSGARQAVVS
-363 KDGKQV
+363 RDGKQV
-369 AFVVRGEV
+369 AFVARGEV

-418 WQLYTASIVRDED
+418 WQLYTASIVRKED

-444 VFPELPALKLEG
+444 VFPELPALQLNGKL
-456 KIDFSQVER
+456 DFSQVER
-465 RYPKYSPDGKKLA
+465 QYPKYSPDGTKLA

-499 TDGSYWYDQDG
+499 TDGSKWFRQDG
-510 GFDFEWSPD
+510 GFDYEWSPD

-553 SGYMSE
+553 SGYMSGR
-559 NPRWVMDGKAIL
+559 PRWVMDGKAIM

-585 GSQSDVF
+585 GSQEDVF

-601 DRYRLSAEDYALLKE
+601 DRYRLSPEDYALLKE
-616 LEKKNEKKDSKKEEG
+616 LEKAKPEKKD
-631 KGKKGDKKND
+631 DAD
-641 KKDYKKAD
+641 KKAD
-649 KDSIKAV
+649 KKSKNKKDDKKADADSVKTL

-662 LEDRIVR
+662 IEDRIVR

-687 SLYYFSAFE
+687 SLYYFAAFE
-696 GKPDLWKMDL
+696 GAPDLWKMDL

-716 GGSGYLQMDNDGNL
+716 GGSGVLQMDKDGNL
-730 YSLGSSMMKIE
+730 YSLGSSMKKIE
-741 KGDKTTPITFNAQM
+741 KGDKMTTIAYDAQM
-755 KLDLAG
+755 KLDLAA
-761 EREYMLR
+761 EREYLLR
-768 HVAKQINKKIFRKD
+768 HVAKQINKKIFRTD
-782 YNGCNWEL
+782 YNGCDWDL
-790 MLQNY
+790 MVKNY
-795 ARFMPHIANNYD
+795 ARFLPHIANNYD

-821 SHTGGRFSPSS
+821 SHTGGRFRPAAN
-832 RGDDTAQ
+832 GDATAQ
-839 LGLLYDM
+839 LGLLYDL
-846 TEATEGLKITA
+846 TEATDGLKITA
-857 VLEGGPFCK
+857 ILEGGPFSK
-866 ANSKVKVGDVITA
+866 ASSKVKVGDVVTA
-879 INGEPLGKD
+879 INGQPLTKD
-888 TDLAQLLNQCKG
+888 TDLAQLLNLCRG

-907 KGSTGTWDE
+907 KGSAGTWDE
-916 VILPISRS
+916 VVLPIS
-924 EQSDL
+924 QSAQSAL

-957 MNDASFRDIYSDILG
+957 MDDASFRDVYSDILG
-972 KYNLKEGIVIDTRY
+972 KYNLKEGIVIDTRH

-998 LFSGKKYFTQV
+998 LFSGHKYFTQV
-1009 IRGREAC
+1009 IRGREVC

-1066 NWETLQDPTLVF
+1066 NWETMQDPTLIF
-1078 GVPVVGYQLPD
+1078 GVPVIGYQLPD
-1089 GSYLENT
+1089 GTYLENT
-1096 QLEPDVYILNRP
+1096 QLEPDVPVLNKP
-1108 ETVVTGTDLQLEAA
+1108 ETVVKGVDLQLEAA
-1122 VRELLKEL
+1122 VRELLKQL

>member
-1 MNNYRFSASI
+1 MKKTMMKWMRTAMMVAVMAGSSVQAS
-11 FVPLQSIQKIDK
+11 
-23 VMNRKKFLT
+23 
-32 AVLTAVFT
+32 
-40 VSTLLTHASQAIT
+40 ASQAFT
-53 PLWLRDVQVS
+53 PLWLRDVMVS
-63 PDGSQV
+63 PDGQQV

-81 TNGGTAVQL
+81 TKGGTAVQL
-90 TTQDSYECSPVW
+90 TTHDSYECSPVW
-102 SVDGKQIAFSSD
+102 SADGKQIAFASD

-121 FVMSAEGGS
+121 FTMSADGGS

-135 YHSAPEVPQAF
+135 YNSVAEVPQAF
-146 TPDGKWVMF
+146 SPDGKWVLF
-155 GAQIQD
+155 GAAIQD
-161 PATSV
+161 PAASV
-166 MFPSGRLTELYKV
+166 MFPDNTLPELYKV
-179 PVKGGRTLQVL
+179 PAKGGRPLQVL
-190 GTPVEMLSFASDGKS
+190 GTPAEMLSFAADGKS
-205 FFYQD
+205 FYYQD
-210 RKGGED
+210 RKGYED

-225 ITRDIWYYDAQSGQ
+225 ITRDVWFYDAKSGQ
-239 HTNITDRP
+239 HTNITAHA
-247 GEDRNPVVS
+247 GEDRNPVAS
-256 ADGKTLYYLSEDE
+256 ADGKTLYFLSERN
-269 GGNMNVYSCQWQGI
+269 GGSMNVYALNTGANNGQQPV
-283 KAPSPKPPISMR
+283 A
-295 NVTSFETHP
+295 VTTFKTHP
-304 VRFLSIA
+304 VRFLSA
-311 KNGLLCYT
+311 ARNGLLCYT
-319 YNGEIYTQKSG
+319 YNGEIYTQKNGS
-330 AQPQKLNIT
+330 QPQKLSIT

-346 AIANL
+346 VISDL
-351 SFTSGARQPVVS
+351 TFTSGARQAVVS
-363 KDGKQV
+363 RDGKQV
-369 AFVVRGEV
+369 AFVARGEV

-418 WQLYTASIVRDED
+418 WQLYTASIVRKED

-444 VFPELPALKLEG
+444 VFPELPALQLNGKL
-456 KIDFSQVER
+456 DFSQVER
-465 RYPKYSPDGKKLA
+465 QYPKYSPDGTKLA

-499 TDGSYWYDQDG
+499 TDGSKWFRQDG
-510 GFDFEWSPD
+510 GFDYEWSPD

-553 SGYMSE
+553 SGYMSGR
-559 NPRWVMDGKAIL
+559 PRWVMDGKAIM

-585 GSQSDVF
+585 GSQEDVF

-601 DRYRLSAEDYALLKE
+601 DRYRLSPEDYALLKE
-616 LEKKNEKKDSKKEEG
+616 LEKAKPEKKD
-631 KGKKGDKKND
+631 DAD
-641 KKDYKKAD
+641 KKAD
-649 KDSIKAV
+649 KKSKNKKDDKKADADSVKTL

-662 LEDRIVR
+662 IEDRIVR

-687 SLYYFSAFE
+687 SLYYFAAFE
-696 GKPDLWKMDL
+696 GAPDLWKMDL

-716 GGSGYLQMDNDGNL
+716 GGSGVLQMDKDGNL
-730 YSLGSSMMKIE
+730 YSLGSSMKKIE
-741 KGDKTTPITFNAQM
+741 KGDKMTTIAYDAQM
-755 KLDLAG
+755 KLDLAA
-761 EREYMLR
+761 EREYLLR
-768 HVAKQINKKIFRKD
+768 HVAKQINKKIFRTD
-782 YNGCNWEL
+782 YNGCDWDL
-790 MLQNY
+790 MVKNY
-795 ARFMPHIANNYD
+795 ARFLPHIANNYD

-821 SHTGGRFSPSS
+821 SHTGGRFRPAAN
-832 RGDDTAQ
+832 GDATAQ
-839 LGLLYDM
+839 LGLLYDL
-846 TEATEGLKITA
+846 TEATDGLKITA
-857 VLEGGPFCK
+857 ILEGGPFSK
-866 ANSKVKVGDVITA
+866 ASSKVKVGDVVTA
-879 INGEPLGKD
+879 INGQPLTKD
-888 TDLAQLLNQCKG
+888 TDLAQLLNLCRG

-907 KGSTGTWDE
+907 KGSAGTWDE
-916 VILPISRS
+916 VVLPIS
-924 EQSDL
+924 QSAQSAL

-957 MNDASFRDIYSDILG
+957 MDDASFRDVYSDILG
-972 KYNLKEGIVIDTRY
+972 KYNLKEGIVIDTRH

-998 LFSGKKYFTQV
+998 LFSGHKYFTQV
-1009 IRGREAC
+1009 IRGREVC

-1066 NWETLQDPTLVF
+1066 NWETMQDPTLIF
-1078 GVPVVGYQLPD
+1078 GVPVIGYQLPD
-1089 GSYLENT
+1089 GTYLENT
-1096 QLEPDVYILNRP
+1096 QLEPDVPVLNKP
-1108 ETVVTGTDLQLEAA
+1108 ETVVKGVDLQLEAA
-1122 VRELLKEL
+1122 VRELLKQL

>member
-1 MNNYRFSASI
+1 MNTKQVLISLLMTIITGSSI
-11 FVPLQSIQKIDK
+11 H
-23 VMNRKKFLT
+23 
-32 AVLTAVFT
+32 AY
-40 VSTLLTHASQAIT
+40 ASQAVS

-63 PDGSQV
+63 PDGSQI
-69 LFCYKGDIYKVS
+69 LFCYKGDLYKVS
-81 TNGGTAVQL
+81 AQGGTAVQL

-102 SVDGKQIAFSSD
+102 SADGRMIAFASD

-121 FVMSAEGGS
+121 FVMPAEGGS

-135 YHSAPEVPQAF
+135 YQSVAEVPQAF
-146 TPDGKWVMF
+146 TPDGQWVLF
-155 GAQIQD
+155 GATIQD
-161 PATSV
+161 PAQSA
-166 MFPSGRLTELYKV
+166 MFPSSRLSELYKV
-179 PVKGGRTLQVL
+179 PVRGGRTLQVV
-190 GTPVEMLSFASDGKS
+190 GTPVEMLSLAPDGKS

-225 ITRDIWYYDAQSGQ
+225 ITRDIWFYDAQSGK
-239 HTNITDRP
+239 HTNVTEFA

-256 ADGKTLYYLSEDE
+256 ADGKTLYFLSERN
-269 GGNMNVYSCQWQGI
+269 GGSMNVYCCDA
-283 KAPSPKPPISMR
+283 KAVGKEPKA
-295 NVTSFETHP
+295 VTDFKTHP

-311 KNGLLCYT
+311 KNGMLCYT

-330 AQPQKLNIT
+330 AKSQKLNIL

-346 AIANL
+346 VVSDL
-351 SFTSGARQPVVS
+351 TFTSGARQPVVS

-377 FVTSTEYATTRR
+377 FVTSTEYATTRQ

-406 RTIVYAS
+406 RTLVYAS

-418 WQLYTASIVRDED
+418 WQLFTASIVRDED
-431 LNFAN
+431 PNFAN
-436 ATLIKEES
+436 ATLIKEET
-444 VFPELPALKLEG
+444 VFPELPELKLEG

-465 RYPKYSPDGKKLA
+465 QNPKFSPDGKKLA

-499 TDGSYWYDQDG
+499 TDGSKWYRQDG
-510 GFDFEWSPD
+510 GFDYEWSPD

-525 SYIANKRDPYTDQG
+525 SYIANRRDPYTDQG

-553 SGYMSE
+553 SAYTSGK
-559 NPRWVMDGKAIL
+559 PRWVMDGKAIL
-571 FESER
+571 FVSER

-585 GSQSDVF
+585 GSQNDVF

-601 DRYRLSAEDYALLKE
+601 DRYRLSPEDYALLKE
-616 LEKKNEKKDSKKEEG
+616 LEKKNEKENDKEENR
-631 KGKKGDKKND
+631 KGKKENKKED
-641 KKDYKKAD
+641 KKAD
-649 KDSIKAV
+649 ADSV
-656 KIEFEG
+656 KTLIIEFEG
-662 LEDRIVR
+662 LQDRIVR

-716 GGSGYLQMDNDGNL
+716 GGSGLLQMDKDGNL

-741 KGDKTTPITFNAQM
+741 KGDKTTAITYNAQM
-755 KLDLAG
+755 KLDRAA

-768 HVAKQINKKIFRKD
+768 HVAKQVNKKIFRTD
-782 YNGCNWEL
+782 YNGCNWE
-790 MLQNY
+790 MMVQNY
-795 ARFMPHIANNYD
+795 SRFMPHIDNNYD

-821 SHTGGRFSPSS
+821 SHSGGRFSPSLK
-832 RGDDTAQ
+832 GDATAQ
-839 LGLLYDM
+839 LGLLYDL
-846 TEATEGLKITA
+846 TEPAEGMRITA
-857 VLEGGPFCK
+857 VLEDGPFCR
-866 ANSKVKVGDVITA
+866 ANSKVKVGDVVTA
-879 INGEPLGKD
+879 INGQPLGKD
-888 TDLAQLLNQCKG
+888 TDLAQLLNQCTG

-907 KGSTGTWDE
+907 KGSAGTWDE
-916 VILPISRS
+916 VVLPISRS

-929 LYKRWIKSR
+929 LYKRWIKGR

-949 LGYVHIEG
+949 LGYVHIES
-957 MNDASFRDIYSDILG
+957 MNDASFRDVYSDILG

-998 LFSGKKYFTQV
+998 LFSGKQYFTQV
-1009 IRGREAC
+1009 IRGREIC

-1078 GVPVVGYQLPD
+1078 GVPVIGYQLPD

-1096 QLEPDVYILNRP
+1096 QLEPDIFILNRP

-1122 VRELLKEL
+1122 VRELLKEVNQ

>member
-1 MNNYRFSASI
+1 MKKTMKKWMRTAMMVAVMAGSSVQAS
-11 FVPLQSIQKIDK
+11 
-23 VMNRKKFLT
+23 
-32 AVLTAVFT
+32 
-40 VSTLLTHASQAIT
+40 ASQAIT
-53 PLWLRDVQVS
+53 PLWLRDVMVS
-63 PDGSQV
+63 PDGQQV

-81 TNGGTAVQL
+81 TKGGTAVQL
-90 TTQDSYECSPVW
+90 TTHDSYECSPVW
-102 SVDGKQIAFSSD
+102 SADGKQIAFASD

-121 FVMSAEGGS
+121 FTMSADGGS

-135 YHSAPEVPQAF
+135 YNSVAEVPQAF
-146 TPDGKWVMF
+146 SPDGKWVLF
-155 GAQIQD
+155 GAAIQD
-161 PATSV
+161 PAASV
-166 MFPSGRLTELYKV
+166 MFPDNTLPELYKV
-179 PVKGGRTLQVL
+179 PAKGGRTLQVL
-190 GTPVEMLSFASDGKS
+190 GTPAEMLSFAADGKS
-205 FFYQD
+205 FYYQD
-210 RKGGED
+210 RKGYED

-225 ITRDIWYYDAQSGQ
+225 ITRDVWFYDAKSGQ
-239 HTNITDRP
+239 HTNITAHA
-247 GEDRNPVVS
+247 GEDRNPVAS
-256 ADGKTLYYLSEDE
+256 ADGKTLYFLSERN
-269 GGNMNVYSCQWQGI
+269 GGSMNVYALNTGANNGQQLV
-283 KAPSPKPPISMR
+283 A
-295 NVTSFETHP
+295 VTTFKTHP
-304 VRFLSIA
+304 VRFLSA
-311 KNGLLCYT
+311 ARNGLLCYT
-319 YNGEIYTQKSG
+319 YNGEIYTQKNGS
-330 AQPQKLNIT
+330 QPQKLSIT

-346 AIANL
+346 VISDL
-351 SFTSGARQPVVS
+351 TFTSGARQAVVS
-363 KDGKQV
+363 RDGKQV
-369 AFVVRGEV
+369 AFVARGEV

-418 WQLYTASIVRDED
+418 WQLYTASIVRKED

-444 VFPELPALKLEG
+444 VFPELPALQLNGKL
-456 KIDFSQVER
+456 DFSQVER
-465 RYPKYSPDGKKLA
+465 QYPKYSPDGTKLA

-499 TDGSYWYDQDG
+499 TDGSKWFRQDG
-510 GFDFEWSPD
+510 GFDYEWSPD

-553 SGYMSE
+553 SGYMSGR
-559 NPRWVMDGKAIL
+559 PRWVMDGKAIM

-585 GSQSDVF
+585 GSQEDVF

-601 DRYRLSAEDYALLKE
+601 DRYRLSPEDYALLKE
-616 LEKKNEKKDSKKEEG
+616 LEKAKPE
-631 KGKKGDKKND
+631 
-641 KKDYKKAD
+641 KKAD
-649 KDSIKAV
+649 ADKKTDKKSKNKKDDKKADADSV
-656 KIEFEG
+656 KTLKIEFEG
-662 LEDRIVR
+662 IEDRIVR

-687 SLYYFSAFE
+687 SLYYFAAFE
-696 GKPDLWKMDL
+696 GAPDLWKMDL

-716 GGSGYLQMDNDGNL
+716 GGSGVLQMDKDGNL
-730 YSLGSSMMKIE
+730 YSLGSSMKKIE
-741 KGDKTTPITFNAQM
+741 KGDKMTTIAYDAQM
-755 KLDLAG
+755 KLDLAA
-761 EREYMLR
+761 EREYLLR
-768 HVAKQINKKIFRKD
+768 HVAKQINKKIFRTD
-782 YNGCNWEL
+782 YNGCDWDL
-790 MLQNY
+790 MVKNY
-795 ARFMPHIANNYD
+795 ARFLPHIANNYD

-821 SHTGGRFSPSS
+821 SHTGGRFRPAAN
-832 RGDDTAQ
+832 GDATAQ
-839 LGLLYDM
+839 LGLLYDL
-846 TEATEGLKITA
+846 TEATDGLKITA
-857 VLEGGPFCK
+857 ILEGGPFSK
-866 ANSKVKVGDVITA
+866 ASSKVKVGDVVTA
-879 INGEPLGKD
+879 INGQPLTKD
-888 TDLAQLLNQCKG
+888 TDLAQLLNLCRG

-907 KGSTGTWDE
+907 KGSAGTWDE
-916 VILPISRS
+916 VVLPIS
-924 EQSDL
+924 QSAQSAL

-957 MNDASFRDIYSDILG
+957 MDDASFRDVYSDILG
-972 KYNLKEGIVIDTRY
+972 KYNLKEGIVIDTRH

-998 LFSGKKYFTQV
+998 LFSGHKYFTQV
-1009 IRGREAC
+1009 IRGREVC

-1066 NWETLQDPTLVF
+1066 NWETMQDPTLIF
-1078 GVPVVGYQLPD
+1078 GVPVIGYQLPD
-1089 GSYLENT
+1089 GTYLENT
-1096 QLEPDVYILNRP
+1096 QLEPDVPVLNKP
-1108 ETVVTGTDLQLEAA
+1108 ETVVKGVDLQLEAA
-1122 VRELLKEL
+1122 VRELLKQL

>member
-1 MNNYRFSASI
+1 MKKWMRTAMMVAVMAGSSVQAS
-11 FVPLQSIQKIDK
+11 
-23 VMNRKKFLT
+23 
-32 AVLTAVFT
+32 
-40 VSTLLTHASQAIT
+40 ASQAFT
-53 PLWLRDVQVS
+53 PLWLRDVMVS
-63 PDGSQV
+63 PDGQQV

-81 TNGGTAVQL
+81 TKGGTAVQL
-90 TTQDSYECSPVW
+90 TTHDSYECSPVW
-102 SVDGKQIAFSSD
+102 SADGKQIAFASD

-121 FVMSAEGGS
+121 FTMSADGGS

-135 YHSAPEVPQAF
+135 YNSVAEVPQAF
-146 TPDGKWVMF
+146 SPDGKWVLF
-155 GAQIQD
+155 GAAIQD
-161 PATSV
+161 PAASV
-166 MFPSGRLTELYKV
+166 MFPDNTLPELYKV
-179 PVKGGRTLQVL
+179 PAKGGRTLQVL
-190 GTPVEMLSFASDGKS
+190 GTPAEMLSFAADGKS
-205 FFYQD
+205 FYYQD
-210 RKGGED
+210 RKGYED

-225 ITRDIWYYDAQSGQ
+225 ITRDVWFYDAKSGQ
-239 HTNITDRP
+239 HTNITAHA
-247 GEDRNPVVS
+247 GEDRNPVAS
-256 ADGKTLYYLSEDE
+256 ADGKTLYFLSERN
-269 GGNMNVYSCQWQGI
+269 GGSMNVYALNTGANNGQQPV
-283 KAPSPKPPISMR
+283 A
-295 NVTSFETHP
+295 VTTFKTHP
-304 VRFLSIA
+304 VRFLSA
-311 KNGLLCYT
+311 ARNGLLCYT
-319 YNGEIYTQKSG
+319 YNGEIYTQKNGS
-330 AQPQKLNIT
+330 QPQKLSIT

-346 AIANL
+346 VISDL
-351 SFTSGARQPVVS
+351 TFTSGARQAVVS
-363 KDGKQV
+363 RDGKQV
-369 AFVVRGEV
+369 AFVARGEV

-418 WQLYTASIVRDED
+418 WQLYTASIVRKED

-444 VFPELPALKLEG
+444 VFPELPALQLNGKL
-456 KIDFSQVER
+456 DFSQVER
-465 RYPKYSPDGKKLA
+465 QYPKYSPDGTKLA

-499 TDGSYWYDQDG
+499 TDGSKWFRQDG
-510 GFDFEWSPD
+510 GFDYEWSPD

-553 SGYMSE
+553 SGYMSGR
-559 NPRWVMDGKAIL
+559 PRWVMDGKAIM

-585 GSQSDVF
+585 GSQEDVF

-601 DRYRLSAEDYALLKE
+601 DRYRLSPEDYALLKE
-616 LEKKNEKKDSKKEEG
+616 LEKAQPEKKADA
-631 KGKKGDKKND
+631 D
-641 KKDYKKAD
+641 KKAD
-649 KDSIKAV
+649 KKSKNKKDDKKADADSVKTL

-662 LEDRIVR
+662 IEDRIVR

-687 SLYYFSAFE
+687 SLYYFAAFE
-696 GKPDLWKMDL
+696 GAPDLWKMDL

-716 GGSGYLQMDNDGNL
+716 GGSGVLQMDKDGNL
-730 YSLGSSMMKIE
+730 YSLGSSMKKIE
-741 KGDKTTPITFNAQM
+741 KGDKMTTIAYDAQM
-755 KLDLAG
+755 KLDLAA
-761 EREYMLR
+761 EREYLLR
-768 HVAKQINKKIFRKD
+768 HVAKQINKKIFRTD
-782 YNGCNWEL
+782 YNGCDWDL
-790 MLQNY
+790 MVKNY
-795 ARFMPHIANNYD
+795 ARFLPHITNNYD

-821 SHTGGRFSPSS
+821 SHTGGRFRPAAN
-832 RGDDTAQ
+832 GDATAQ
-839 LGLLYDM
+839 LGLLYDL
-846 TEATEGLKITA
+846 TEATDGLKITA
-857 VLEGGPFCK
+857 ILEGGPFSK
-866 ANSKVKVGDVITA
+866 ASSKVKVGDVVTA
-879 INGEPLGKD
+879 INGQPLTKD
-888 TDLAQLLNQCKG
+888 TDLAQLLNLCRG

-907 KGSTGTWDE
+907 KGSAGTWDE
-916 VILPISRS
+916 VVLPIS
-924 EQSDL
+924 QSAQSAL

-957 MNDASFRDIYSDILG
+957 MDDASFRDVYSDILG
-972 KYNLKEGIVIDTRY
+972 KYNLKEGIVIDTRH

-998 LFSGKKYFTQV
+998 LFSGHKYFTQV
-1009 IRGREAC
+1009 IRGREVC

-1066 NWETLQDPTLVF
+1066 NWETMQDPTLIF
-1078 GVPVVGYQLPD
+1078 GVPVIGYQLPD
-1089 GSYLENT
+1089 GTYLENT
-1096 QLEPDVYILNRP
+1096 QLEPDVPVLNKP
-1108 ETVVTGTDLQLEAA
+1108 ETVVKGIDLQLEAA
-1122 VRELLKEL
+1122 VRELLKQL

>member
-1 MNNYRFSASI
+1 MKTRQLLAATLIAISAGSS
-11 FVPLQSIQKIDK
+11 LQA
-23 VMNRKKFLT
+23 N
-32 AVLTAVFT
+32 
-40 VSTLLTHASQAIT
+40 ASQAFT

-69 LFCYKGDIYKVS
+69 LFCYKGDIYKVPS
-81 TNGGTAVQL
+81 KGGTAVQL
-90 TTQDSYECSPVW
+90 TTQVSYECAPVW
-102 SVDGKQIAFSSD
+102 SADGQQIAFASD
-114 RHGNLDI
+114 RYGNLDV
-121 FVMSAEGGS
+121 FVMAADGGP

-135 YHSAPEVPQAF
+135 YQSVAEEPQAF
-146 TPDGKWVMF
+146 TPDGQWVVF
-155 GAQIQD
+155 GACIQD
-161 PATSV
+161 PAGSV
-166 MFPSGRLTELYKV
+166 MFPTSSLPELYKV
-179 PVKGGRTLQVL
+179 PAKGGRTLQVL
-190 GTPVEMLSFASDGKS
+190 GTPAEMISFAPDGKS
-205 FFYQD
+205 FYYQD
-210 RKGGED
+210 RKGYED

-225 ITRDIWYYDAQSGQ
+225 ITRDVWFYDAQSGQ
-239 HTNITDRP
+239 HTNVTAHA

-256 ADGKTLYYLSEDE
+256 TDGKTLYFLSERN
-269 GGNMNVYSCQWQGI
+269 GGSMNVYSCEA
-283 KAPSPKPPISMR
+283 KAGDTKAGEPKA
-295 NVTSFETHP
+295 VTTFKTHP
-304 VRFLSIA
+304 VRFLSMA
-311 KNGLLCYT
+311 NNGLLCFT
-319 YNGEIYTQKSG
+319 YNGEIYTQKLG
-330 AQPQKLNIT
+330 AAPQKLAIS
-339 LTRDDEP
+339 LTRDDEA
-346 AIANL
+346 AIADL
-351 SFTSGARQPVVS
+351 SFTNEAHQPVVS
-363 KDGKQV
+363 KDGKQI
-369 AFVVRGEV
+369 AFVARGEI

-418 WQLYTASIVRDED
+418 WQLYTASIVRKED

-444 VFPELPALKLEG
+444 VFPELPALNLLDS

-465 RYPKYSPDGKKLA
+465 RSPKYSPDGKKIA

-489 DLKTK
+489 DLKTM

-499 TDGSYWYDQDG
+499 TDGSKWYDQDG

-525 SYIANKRDPYTDQG
+525 SYIANRRDPYTDQG

-553 SGYMSE
+553 SAYMSE
-559 NPRWVMDGKAIL
+559 SPRWVMDGKAIL
-571 FESER
+571 FQSER

-585 GSQSDVF
+585 GSQDDVF

-601 DRYRLSAEDYALLKE
+601 DRYRLSAEDYALQKE
-616 LEKKNEKKDSKKEEG
+616 LEKKNEKKDEKKD
-631 KGKKGDKKND
+631 DKKNK
-641 KKDYKKAD
+641 KKDDKKAD
-649 KDSIKAV
+649 ADTVKAV

-662 LEDRIVR
+662 LENRIVR

-687 SLYYFSAFE
+687 SLYYFAAFE

-716 GGSGYLQMDNDGNL
+716 GGSGSLQMDKDGNL
-730 YSLGSSMMKIE
+730 YSLGNSMMKIE
-741 KGDKTTPITFNAQM
+741 KGDKTTPITYNAQM
-755 KLDLAG
+755 KLDLAA

-768 HVAKQINKKIFRKD
+768 HVAKQINKKIFRTD
-782 YNGCNWEL
+782 YNGCDWDL
-790 MLQNY
+790 MVQNY
-795 ARFMPHIANNYD
+795 AHFLPHIANNYD

-821 SHTGGRFSPSS
+821 SHTGGRFRPEAK
-832 RGDDTAQ
+832 GDATAQ
-839 LGLLYDM
+839 LGLLYDL
-846 TEATEGLKITA
+846 TEATEGIRITDI
-857 VLEGGPFCK
+857 LENGPFSK
-866 ANSKVKVGDVITA
+866 ASSKVKVGDVITA
-879 INGEPLGKD
+879 INGQPVSKD
-888 TDLAQLLNQCKG
+888 TDLAQLLNLCKG

-907 KGSTGTWDE
+907 KGSAGTWDE
-916 VILPISRS
+916 VVLPISRS

-929 LYKRWIKSR
+929 LYKRWTKSR

-957 MNDASFRDIYSDILG
+957 MNDASFRDVYSDILG
-972 KYNLKEGIVIDTRY
+972 KYNLKEGIVIDTRH

-998 LFSGKKYFTQV
+998 LFSGHKYFTQV
-1009 IRGREAC
+1009 VRGREVC

-1066 NWETLQDPTLVF
+1066 NWERLQDSSLIF
-1078 GVPVVGYQLPD
+1078 GVPVIGYQLPD

-1096 QLEPDVYILNRP
+1096 QLEPDVLILNRP

-1122 VRELLKEL
+1122 VRELLKGL

>member
-1 MNNYRFSASI
+1 MKKTMKKWMRTAMMVAVMAGSSVQAS
-11 FVPLQSIQKIDK
+11 
-23 VMNRKKFLT
+23 
-32 AVLTAVFT
+32 
-40 VSTLLTHASQAIT
+40 ASQAFT
-53 PLWLRDVQVS
+53 PLWLRDVMVS
-63 PDGSQV
+63 PDGQQV

-81 TNGGTAVQL
+81 TKGGTAVQL
-90 TTQDSYECSPVW
+90 TTHDSYECSPVW
-102 SVDGKQIAFSSD
+102 SADGKQIAFASD

-121 FVMSAEGGS
+121 FTMSADGGS

-135 YHSAPEVPQAF
+135 YNSVAEVPQAF
-146 TPDGKWVMF
+146 SPDGKWVLF
-155 GAQIQD
+155 GAAIQD
-161 PATSV
+161 PAASV
-166 MFPSGRLTELYKV
+166 MFPDNTLPELYKV
-179 PVKGGRTLQVL
+179 PAKGGRTLQVL
-190 GTPVEMLSFASDGKS
+190 GTPAEMLSFAADGKS
-205 FFYQD
+205 FYYQD
-210 RKGGED
+210 RKGYED

-225 ITRDIWYYDAQSGQ
+225 ITRDVWFYDAKSGQ
-239 HTNITDRP
+239 HTNITVHA
-247 GEDRNPVVS
+247 GEDRNPVAS
-256 ADGKTLYYLSEDE
+256 ADGKTLYFLSERN
-269 GGNMNVYSCQWQGI
+269 GGSMNVYALNTGANNGQQ
-283 KAPSPKPPISMR
+283 PIA
-295 NVTSFETHP
+295 VTTFKTHP
-304 VRFLSIA
+304 VRFLSA
-311 KNGLLCYT
+311 ARNGLLCYT
-319 YNGEIYTQKSG
+319 YNGEIYTQKNGS
-330 AQPQKLNIT
+330 QPQKLSIT

-346 AIANL
+346 VISDL
-351 SFTSGARQPVVS
+351 TFTSGARQAVVS
-363 KDGKQV
+363 RDGKQV
-369 AFVVRGEV
+369 AFVARGEV

-418 WQLYTASIVRDED
+418 WQLYTASIVRKED

-444 VFPELPALKLEG
+444 VFPELPALQLNGKL
-456 KIDFSQVER
+456 DFSQVER
-465 RYPKYSPDGKKLA
+465 QYPKYSPDGTKLA

-499 TDGSYWYDQDG
+499 TDGSKWFRQDG
-510 GFDFEWSPD
+510 GFDYEWSPD

-553 SGYMSE
+553 SGYMSGR
-559 NPRWVMDGKAIL
+559 PRWVMDGKAIM

-585 GSQSDVF
+585 GSQEDVF

-601 DRYRLSAEDYALLKE
+601 DRYRLSPEDYALLKE
-616 LEKKNEKKDSKKEEG
+616 LEKAKPE
-631 KGKKGDKKND
+631 
-641 KKDYKKAD
+641 KKAD
-649 KDSIKAV
+649 ADKKTDKKSKNKKDDKKADADSV
-656 KIEFEG
+656 KTLKIEFEG
-662 LEDRIVR
+662 IEDRIVR

-687 SLYYFSAFE
+687 SLYYFAAFE
-696 GKPDLWKMDL
+696 GAPDLWKMDL

-716 GGSGYLQMDNDGNL
+716 GGSGVLQMDKDGNL
-730 YSLGSSMMKIE
+730 YSLGSSMKKIE
-741 KGDKTTPITFNAQM
+741 KGDKMTTIAYDAQM
-755 KLDLAG
+755 KLDLAA
-761 EREYMLR
+761 EREYLLR
-768 HVAKQINKKIFRKD
+768 HVAKQINKKIFRTD
-782 YNGCNWEL
+782 YNGCDWDL
-790 MLQNY
+790 MVKNY
-795 ARFMPHIANNYD
+795 ARFLPHIANNYD

-821 SHTGGRFSPSS
+821 SHTGGRFRPAAN
-832 RGDDTAQ
+832 GDATAQ
-839 LGLLYDM
+839 LGLLYDL
-846 TEATEGLKITA
+846 TEATDGLKITA
-857 VLEGGPFCK
+857 ILEGGPFSK
-866 ANSKVKVGDVITA
+866 ASSKVKVGDVVTA
-879 INGEPLGKD
+879 INGQPLTKD
-888 TDLAQLLNQCKG
+888 TDLAQLLNLCRG

-907 KGSTGTWDE
+907 KGSAGTWDE
-916 VILPISRS
+916 VVLPIS
-924 EQSDL
+924 QSAQSAL

-957 MNDASFRDIYSDILG
+957 MDDASFRDVYSDILG
-972 KYNLKEGIVIDTRY
+972 KYNLKEGIVIDTRH

-998 LFSGKKYFTQV
+998 LFSGHKYFTQV
-1009 IRGREAC
+1009 IRGREVC

-1066 NWETLQDPTLVF
+1066 NWETMQDPTLIF
-1078 GVPVVGYQLPD
+1078 GVPVIGYQLPD
-1089 GSYLENT
+1089 GTYLENT
-1096 QLEPDVYILNRP
+1096 QLEPDVPVLNKP
-1108 ETVVTGTDLQLEAA
+1108 ETVVKGVDLQLEAA
-1122 VRELLKEL
+1122 VRELLKQL

>member
-1 MNNYRFSASI
+1 MKKWMRAAMMMAAMAGSSAQAS
-11 FVPLQSIQKIDK
+11 
-23 VMNRKKFLT
+23 
-32 AVLTAVFT
+32 
-40 VSTLLTHASQAIT
+40 ASQAVT
-53 PLWLRDVQVS
+53 PLWLRDVMVS
-63 PDGSQV
+63 PDGQQV

-81 TNGGTAVQL
+81 TKGGTAVQL

-102 SVDGKQIAFSSD
+102 SADGKQIAFASD
-114 RHGNLDI
+114 RHGNLDV
-121 FVMSAEGGS
+121 FTMAADGGS

-135 YHSAPEVPQAF
+135 YNSVAEVPQAF
-146 TPDGKWVMF
+146 SPDGKWVLF
-155 GAQIQD
+155 GAAIQD
-161 PATSV
+161 PAESV
-166 MFPSGRLTELYKV
+166 LFPDNTLPELYKV
-179 PVKGGRTLQVL
+179 PAKGGRTLQVL
-190 GTPVEMLSFASDGKS
+190 GTPAEMLSFAADGKS

-210 RKGGED
+210 RKGYED

-225 ITRDIWYYDAQSGQ
+225 ITRDVWFYDAKSGQ
-239 HTNITDRP
+239 HTNVTAHA

-256 ADGKTLYYLSEDE
+256 ADGKTLYFLSERN
-269 GGNMNVYSCQWQGI
+269 GGSMNVYAM
-283 KAPSPKPPISMR
+283 KAEATNGQKPTA
-295 NVTSFETHP
+295 VTSFKTHP
-304 VRFLSIA
+304 VRFLSA
-311 KNGLLCYT
+311 ARNGLLCYT
-319 YNGEIYTQKSG
+319 YNGEIYTQKNG
-330 AQPQKLNIT
+330 EKPQKLNIT

-346 AIANL
+346 VVRDLA
-351 SFTSGARQPVVS
+351 FTSGARQAVVS
-363 KDGKQV
+363 RDGKQV
-369 AFVVRGEV
+369 AFVARGEV

-444 VFPELPALKLEG
+444 VFPELPALQLNG

-465 RYPKYSPDGKKLA
+465 HSPKYSPDGKKLA

-499 TDGSYWYDQDG
+499 TDGSKWYDQDG
-510 GFDFEWSPD
+510 GFDYEWSPD

-525 SYIANKRDPYTDQG
+525 SYIANKRDPYADQG

-553 SGYMSE
+553 SGYMSGR
-559 NPRWVMDGKAIL
+559 PRWVMDGKAIM

-585 GSQSDVF
+585 GSQEDVF

-616 LEKKNEKKDSKKEEG
+616 LEKAKPADKKE
-631 KGKKGDKKND
+631 DKKAKD
-641 KKDYKKAD
+641 KKDDKKKAET
-649 KDSIKAV
+649 DSVKTL

-662 LEDRIVR
+662 IEDRIVR

-696 GKPDLWKMDL
+696 GAPDLWKMDL

-716 GGSGYLQMDNDGNL
+716 GGSGVLQMDKDGNL
-730 YSLGSSMMKIE
+730 YSLGSSMKKIE
-741 KGDKTTPITFNAQM
+741 KGDKITPISYDAQM
-755 KLDLAG
+755 KLDLAA
-761 EREYMLR
+761 EREYLLR
-768 HVAKQINKKIFRKD
+768 HVAKQINKKIFRTD
-782 YNGCNWEL
+782 YNGCNWDL
-790 MLQNY
+790 MVQNY
-795 ARFMPHIANNYD
+795 ARFLPHIANNYD

-821 SHTGGRFSPSS
+821 SHTGGRFRPGAK
-832 RGDDTAQ
+832 GDATAQ
-839 LGLLYDM
+839 LGLIYDL
-846 TEATEGLKITA
+846 TEATDGLKITA
-857 VLEGGPFCK
+857 VLEGGPFSR
-866 ANSKVKVGDVITA
+866 ANSKVKAGDVLTA
-879 INGEPLGKD
+879 INGQAVTKD
-888 TDLAQLLNQCKG
+888 TDLAQLLNLCRG

-907 KGSTGTWDE
+907 KGSAGTWDE
-916 VILPISRS
+916 VVLPISLS
-924 EQSDL
+924 EQDNL

-938 AAEVERLSNGR
+938 AAEVDRLSNGR

-957 MNDASFRDIYSDILG
+957 MNDASFRDVYSDILG

-998 LFSGKKYFTQV
+998 LFSGHKYFTQV

-1066 NWETLQDPTLVF
+1066 NWETLQDPTLIF
-1078 GVPVVGYQLPD
+1078 GVPVIGYQLPD
-1089 GSYLENT
+1089 GTYLENT
-1096 QLEPDVYILNRP
+1096 QLEPDVHVLNRP
-1108 ETVVTGTDLQLEAA
+1108 ETVVKGVDLQLEAA

>member
-1 MNNYRFSASI
+1 MKKTMKKWMRTAMMVAVMAGSSVQAS
-11 FVPLQSIQKIDK
+11 
-23 VMNRKKFLT
+23 
-32 AVLTAVFT
+32 
-40 VSTLLTHASQAIT
+40 ASQAFT
-53 PLWLRDVQVS
+53 PLWLRDVMVS
-63 PDGSQV
+63 PDGQQV

-81 TNGGTAVQL
+81 TKGGTAVQL
-90 TTQDSYECSPVW
+90 TTHDSYECSPVW
-102 SVDGKQIAFSSD
+102 SADGKQIAFASD

-121 FVMSAEGGS
+121 FTMSADGGS

-135 YHSAPEVPQAF
+135 YNSVAEVPQAF
-146 TPDGKWVMF
+146 SPDGKWVLF
-155 GAQIQD
+155 GAAIQD
-161 PATSV
+161 PAASV
-166 MFPSGRLTELYKV
+166 MFPDNTLPELYKV
-179 PVKGGRTLQVL
+179 PAKGGRTLQVL
-190 GTPVEMLSFASDGKS
+190 GTPAEMLSFAADGKS
-205 FFYQD
+205 FYYQD
-210 RKGGED
+210 RKGYED

-225 ITRDIWYYDAQSGQ
+225 ITRDVWFYDAKSGQ
-239 HTNITDRP
+239 HTNITAHA
-247 GEDRNPVVS
+247 GEDRNPVAS
-256 ADGKTLYYLSEDE
+256 ADGKTLYFLSERN
-269 GGNMNVYSCQWQGI
+269 GGSMNVYALNTGANNGQQPV
-283 KAPSPKPPISMR
+283 A
-295 NVTSFETHP
+295 VTTFKTHP
-304 VRFLSIA
+304 VRFLSA
-311 KNGLLCYT
+311 ARNGLLCYT
-319 YNGEIYTQKSG
+319 YNGEIYTQKNGS
-330 AQPQKLNIT
+330 QPQKLSIT

-346 AIANL
+346 VISDL
-351 SFTSGARQPVVS
+351 TFTSGARQAVVS
-363 KDGKQV
+363 RDGKQV
-369 AFVVRGEV
+369 AFVARGEV

-418 WQLYTASIVRDED
+418 WQLYTASIVRKED

-444 VFPELPALKLEG
+444 VFPELPALQLNGKL
-456 KIDFSQVER
+456 DFSQVER
-465 RYPKYSPDGKKLA
+465 QYPKYSPDGTKLA

-499 TDGSYWYDQDG
+499 TDGSKWFRQDG
-510 GFDFEWSPD
+510 GFDYEWSPD

-553 SGYMSE
+553 SGYMSGR
-559 NPRWVMDGKAIL
+559 PRWVMDGKAIM

-585 GSQSDVF
+585 GSQEDVF

-601 DRYRLSAEDYALLKE
+601 DRYRLSPEDYALLKE
-616 LEKKNEKKDSKKEEG
+616 LEKSKPEKKADA
-631 KGKKGDKKND
+631 D
-641 KKDYKKAD
+641 KKAD
-649 KDSIKAV
+649 KKSKNKKDDKKADADSVKTL

-662 LEDRIVR
+662 IEDRIVR

-687 SLYYFSAFE
+687 SLYYFAAFE
-696 GKPDLWKMDL
+696 GAPDLWKMDL

-716 GGSGYLQMDNDGNL
+716 GGSGVLQMDKDGNL
-730 YSLGSSMMKIE
+730 YSLGSSMKKIE
-741 KGDKTTPITFNAQM
+741 KGDKMTTIAYDAQM
-755 KLDLAG
+755 KLDLAA
-761 EREYMLR
+761 EREYLLR
-768 HVAKQINKKIFRKD
+768 HVAKQINKKIFRTD
-782 YNGCNWEL
+782 YNGCDWDL
-790 MLQNY
+790 MVKNY
-795 ARFMPHIANNYD
+795 ARFLPHIANNYD

-821 SHTGGRFSPSS
+821 SHTGGRFRPAAN
-832 RGDDTAQ
+832 GDATAQ
-839 LGLLYDM
+839 LGLLYDL
-846 TEATEGLKITA
+846 TEATDGLKITA
-857 VLEGGPFCK
+857 ILEGGPFSK
-866 ANSKVKVGDVITA
+866 ASSKVKVGDVVTA
-879 INGEPLGKD
+879 INGQPLTKD
-888 TDLAQLLNQCKG
+888 TDLAQLLNLCRG

-907 KGSTGTWDE
+907 KGNAGTWDE
-916 VILPISRS
+916 VVLPISQS
-924 EQSDL
+924 EQSAL

-957 MNDASFRDIYSDILG
+957 MDDASFRDVYSDILG
-972 KYNLKEGIVIDTRY
+972 KYNLKEGIVIDTRH

-998 LFSGKKYFTQV
+998 LFSGHKYFTQV
-1009 IRGREAC
+1009 IRGREVC

-1066 NWETLQDPTLVF
+1066 NWETMQDPTLIF
-1078 GVPVVGYQLPD
+1078 GVPVIGYQLPD
-1089 GSYLENT
+1089 GTYLENT
-1096 QLEPDVYILNRP
+1096 QLEPDVPVLNKP
-1108 ETVVTGTDLQLEAA
+1108 ETVVKGVDLQLEAA
-1122 VRELLKEL
+1122 VRELLKQL

>member
-1 MNNYRFSASI
+1 M
-11 FVPLQSIQKIDK
+11 KIRQLFAT
-23 VMNRKKFLT
+23 VLMV
-32 AVLTAVFT
+32 VLTGSSLVAKADNAV
-40 VSTLLTHASQAIT
+40 T
-53 PLWLRDVQVS
+53 PLWLRDVQVN
-63 PDGSQV
+63 PDGTQI
-69 LFCYKGDIYKVS
+69 LFCYKGDIYKVAVS
-81 TNGGTAVQL
+81 GGEALRL

-102 SVDGKQIAFSSD
+102 SVDGKSVAFASD
-114 RHGNLDI
+114 RHGNMDI
-121 FVMSAEGGS
+121 FVMSSEGGS

-135 YHSAPEVPQAF
+135 YNSANEIPQAF
-146 TPDGKWVMF
+146 SPDGKWVFF
-155 GAQIQD
+155 GAVLQD
-161 PATSV
+161 PAKSV
-166 MFPSGRLTELYKV
+166 MFPSNTLAEMYKV

-190 GTPVEMLSFASDGKS
+190 GTPVEMLCFASDGKS

-210 RKGGED
+210 RKGYED

-225 ITRDIWYYDAQSGQ
+225 ITRDVWFYDAQNSK
-239 HTNITDRP
+239 HTNVTDHA

-256 ADGKTLYYLSEDE
+256 ADGKTLYFLSERNS
-269 GGNMNVYSCQWQGI
+269 GSMNVYCIEGQG
-283 KAPSPKPPISMR
+283 ASPNSQFSTQSPKA
-295 NVTSFETHP
+295 VTNFKTHP
-304 VRFLSIA
+304 VRFLSMA
-311 KNGLLCYT
+311 RDGLLCYT
-319 YNGEIYTQKSG
+319 YNGEIYTQKG
-330 AQPQKLNIT
+330 GEKARKLNIT
-339 LTRDDEP
+339 LTRDDDSV
-346 AIANL
+346 ISDL
-351 SFTSGARQPVVS
+351 SFSSGARQSVVS

-389 ISQTAGAEADV
+389 ISETAGAEADV

-444 VFPELPALKLEG
+444 VFTELPALKLEG
-456 KIDFSQVER
+456 KPDFSQVER
-465 RYPKYSPDGKKLA
+465 RSPKYSPDGKKLA

-489 DLKTK
+489 DLKSK

-499 TDGSYWYDQDG
+499 TDGSKWYDQDG
-510 GFDFEWSPD
+510 GFDYEWSPD

-525 SYIANKRDPYTDQG
+525 SFIANKRDPYTDQG

-553 SGYMSE
+553 SGYMSGR
-559 NPRWVMDGKAIL
+559 PRWVMDGKAIL

-585 GSQSDVF
+585 GSQMDVF

-601 DRYRLSAEDYALLKE
+601 DRFRLSPEDYALLKE
-616 LEKKNEKKDSKKEEG
+616 LEKKNKDRDKDKDKSEKDKDKS
-631 KGKKGDKKND
+631 GDKSEEKS
-641 KKDYKKAD
+641 
-649 KDSIKAV
+649 DSAKLLE
-656 KIEFEG
+656 IEFDG

-674 SRLGDAIVSKDGE
+674 SKLGDAIVSKDGE

-696 GKPDLWKMDL
+696 GSPDLWKMDL

-716 GGSGYLQMDNDGNL
+716 GGSGSLQMDKDGNL
-730 YSLGSSMMKIE
+730 YSLGSSMKKIE
-741 KGDKTTPITFNAQM
+741 KGDKTTSISYNAQM
-755 KLDLAG
+755 KLDLAA

-768 HVAKQINKKIFRKD
+768 HIAKQINKKIFRTD
-782 YNGCNWEL
+782 YNGCDWD
-790 MLQNY
+790 MMVQNY
-795 ARFMPHIANNYD
+795 ARFLPHIDNNYD
-807 FAELL
+807 FAEML

-821 SHTGGRFSPSS
+821 SHTGGRFYPSAK
-832 RGDDTAQ
+832 GDATAQ
-839 LGLLYDM
+839 LGLLYDLESAEDGM
-846 TEATEGLKITA
+846 KITD
-857 VLEGGPFCK
+857 VLEDGPFCR

-879 INGEPLGKD
+879 INGAPVTKD
-888 TDLAQLLNQCKG
+888 TDLAQLLNQCRG

-907 KGSTGTWDE
+907 KGSAGTWDE
-916 VILPISRS
+916 VVLPISTS
-924 EQSDL
+924 EQNKL
-929 LYKRWIKSR
+929 LYKRWIKGR

-957 MNDASFRDIYSDILG
+957 MNDASFRDVYSDILG
-972 KYNLKEGIVIDTRY
+972 KYNLKEGIVIDTRF

-998 LFSGKKYFTQV
+998 LFSGQKYFTQV
-1009 IRGREAC
+1009 IRGREVC

-1066 NWETLQDPTLVF
+1066 NWETLQDASLVF
-1078 GVPVVGYQLPD
+1078 GVPVIGYQLPD

-1096 QLEPDVYILNRP
+1096 QLEPDIPVLNKP
-1108 ETVVTGTDLQLEAA
+1108 ESVVTGTDLQLEAA
-1122 VRELLKEL
+1122 VRELLKQIDGK

>member
-1 MNNYRFSASI
+1 MLMNTRKLFAAALMA
-11 FVPLQSIQKIDK
+11 VATLQA
-23 VMNRKKFLT
+23 N
-32 AVLTAVFT
+32 
-40 VSTLLTHASQAIT
+40 ASQAVT
-53 PLWLRDVQVS
+53 PLWLRDVQIS

-81 TNGGTAVQL
+81 ADGGTAVQL
-90 TTQDSYECSPVW
+90 TTQDSYECTPIW
-102 SVDGKQIAFSSD
+102 SADGKQIAFASD
-114 RHGNLDI
+114 RHGNMDI
-121 FVMSAEGGS
+121 YVMAAEGGS

-135 YHSAPEVPQAF
+135 YNSTAEVPQSF
-146 TPDGKWVMF
+146 TPDGKWVLF

-179 PVKGGRTLQVL
+179 PVKGGRTLQVM
-190 GTPVEMLSFASDGKS
+190 GTPVEMLSLASDGKS
-205 FFYQD
+205 FYYQD

-225 ITRDIWYYDAQSGQ
+225 ITRDIWFYDAQSGK
-239 HTNITDRP
+239 HTNITNCA
-247 GEDRNPVVS
+247 GEDRNPVLS
-256 ADGKTLYYLSEDE
+256 ADGKTLYFLSERN
-269 GGNMNVYSCQWQGI
+269 GGSMNVYCLEGQGARGKGQETI
-283 KAPSPKPPISMR
+283 QNSKLKIQDSALPRRGSGEGAVP
-295 NVTSFETHP
+295 VTAFKTHP
-304 VRFLSIA
+304 VRFLSAA
-311 KNGLLCYT
+311 KNGMLCYT
-319 YNGEIYTQKSG
+319 YNGEIYTQKNG
-330 AQPQKLNIT
+330 EKPKKLNIS
-339 LTRDDEP
+339 LTRDDEA
-346 AIANL
+346 AISDL
-351 SFTSGARQPVVS
+351 SFSSGARQSVVS
-363 KDGKQV
+363 RDGKQI

-406 RTIVYAS
+406 RTVVYAS

-444 VFPELPALKLEG
+444 VFPELPELKLEG

-465 RYPKYSPDGKKLA
+465 RSPKYSPDGKKLA

-494 KVTQV
+494 KITQV
-499 TDGSYWYDQDG
+499 TDGSKWYDQDG

-525 SYIANKRDPYTDQG
+525 SYIANKRDPYADQG

-553 SGYMSE
+553 SGYMSGR
-559 NPRWVMDGKAIL
+559 PRWVMDGKAIL

-585 GSQSDVF
+585 GSQQDVF

-601 DRYRLSAEDYALLKE
+601 DRYRLSPEDYALLKE
-616 LEKKNEKKDSKKEEG
+616 LEKKNKDKDKDKNEKIKENSEE
-631 KGKKGDKKND
+631 KGDSAKGL
-641 KKDYKKAD
+641 
-649 KDSIKAV
+649 

-674 SRLGDAIVSKDGE
+674 SKLGDAIVSKDGE

-696 GKPDLWKMDL
+696 GSPDLWKMDL

-716 GGSGYLQMDNDGNL
+716 GGSGSLQMDKDGNL
-730 YSLGSSMMKIE
+730 YSLGSSMKKIE
-741 KGDKTTPITFNAQM
+741 KGDKTTSITYSAQM
-755 KLDLAG
+755 KLDLAA

-768 HVAKQINKKIFRKD
+768 HVAKQINKKIFRTD

-790 MLQNY
+790 MVQNY
-795 ARFMPHIANNYD
+795 ARFLPHIANNYD

-821 SHTGGRFSPSS
+821 SHTGGRFYPSGK
-832 RGDDTAQ
+832 GDATAQ

-846 TEATEGLKITA
+846 TEATDGMKITA
-857 VLEGGPFCK
+857 VLEDGPFCR
-866 ANSKVKVGDVITA
+866 ANSKVKAGDVITA
-879 INGEPLGKD
+879 INGEPLTKD
-888 TDLAQLLNQCKG
+888 TDLAQLLNRCKG

-907 KGSTGTWDE
+907 KGNAGTWDE
-916 VILPISRS
+916 VVLPIGKS
-924 EQSDL
+924 EESDL

-938 AAEVERLSNGR
+938 AAEVDRLSNGR

-957 MNDASFRDIYSDILG
+957 MNDASFRDVYSDILG

-1009 IRGREAC
+1009 IRGREVC

-1066 NWETLQDPTLVF
+1066 NWETLQDASLVF
-1078 GVPVVGYQLPD
+1078 GVPVIGYQLPD

-1096 QLEPDVYILNRP
+1096 QLEPDVLILNRP

>member
-1 MNNYRFSASI
+1 MKTRQFLAAALIAISAGSA
-11 FVPLQSIQKIDK
+11 LQ
-23 VMNRKKFLT
+23 
-32 AVLTAVFT
+32 A
-40 VSTLLTHASQAIT
+40 HASQAIT

-81 TNGGTAVQL
+81 SKGGTAVQL
-90 TTQDSYECSPVW
+90 TTQVSYECAPVW
-102 SVDGKQIAFSSD
+102 SADGQQIAFASD
-114 RHGNLDI
+114 RYGNLDV
-121 FVMSAEGGS
+121 FVMAADGGP

-135 YHSAPEVPQAF
+135 YQSVAEEPQAF
-146 TPDGKWVMF
+146 TPDGQWVVF
-155 GAQIQD
+155 DACIQD
-161 PATSV
+161 PAESV
-166 MFPSGRLTELYKV
+166 MFPTSSLPELYKV

-190 GTPVEMLSFASDGKS
+190 GTPAEMISFAPDGKS
-205 FFYQD
+205 FYYQD
-210 RKGGED
+210 RKGYED

-225 ITRDIWYYDAQSGQ
+225 ITRDVWFYDAQSGQ
-239 HTNITDRP
+239 HTNVTAHA

-256 ADGKTLYYLSEDE
+256 ADGKTLYFLSERN
-269 GGNMNVYSCQWQGI
+269 GGSMNVYSCEA
-283 KAPSPKPPISMR
+283 KAGDTKAGEPKA
-295 NVTSFETHP
+295 VTTFKTHP
-304 VRFLSIA
+304 VRFLSMA
-311 KNGLLCYT
+311 KDGLLCFT
-319 YNGEIYTQKSG
+319 YNGEIYTQKLG
-330 AQPQKLNIT
+330 AEPQKLAIS
-339 LTRDDEP
+339 LTRDDEA

-351 SFTSGARQPVVS
+351 SFTNEAHQPVVS
-363 KDGKQV
+363 KDGKQI
-369 AFVVRGEV
+369 AFVTRGEV

-418 WQLYTASIVRDED
+418 WQLYTASIVRKED

-444 VFPELPALKLEG
+444 VFPELPALNLLDS

-465 RYPKYSPDGKKLA
+465 RSPKYSPDGKKIA

-489 DLKTK
+489 DLKTM

-499 TDGSYWYDQDG
+499 TDGSKWYDQDG

-525 SYIANKRDPYTDQG
+525 SYIANRRDPYTDQG

-559 NPRWVMDGKAIL
+559 SPRWVMDGKAIL
-571 FESER
+571 FQSER

-585 GSQSDVF
+585 GSQDDVF

-616 LEKKNEKKDSKKEEG
+616 LEKKNEKKDEKKD
-631 KGKKGDKKND
+631 DKKNK
-641 KKDYKKAD
+641 KKDDKKAD
-649 KDSIKAV
+649 ADTVKAV

-662 LEDRIVR
+662 LENRIVR

-687 SLYYFSAFE
+687 SLYYFAAFE

-716 GGSGYLQMDNDGNL
+716 GGSGSLQMDKDGNL
-730 YSLGSSMMKIE
+730 YSLGNSMMKIE
-741 KGDKTTPITFNAQM
+741 KGDKTTPITYNAQM
-755 KLDLAG
+755 KLDLAA

-768 HVAKQINKKIFRKD
+768 HVAKQINKKIFRTD
-782 YNGCNWEL
+782 YNGCDWEL
-790 MLQNY
+790 MVQNY
-795 ARFMPHIANNYD
+795 ARFLPHIANNYD

-821 SHTGGRFSPSS
+821 SHTGGRFRPEAK
-832 RGDDTAQ
+832 GDATAQ
-839 LGLLYDM
+839 LGLLYDL
-846 TEATEGLKITA
+846 TEATEGIKITDI
-857 VLEGGPFCK
+857 LENGPFSK

-879 INGEPLGKD
+879 INGQPVSKD
-888 TDLAQLLNQCKG
+888 TDLAQLLNLCKG

-907 KGSTGTWDE
+907 KGSAGAWDE
-916 VILPISRS
+916 VVLPISRS

-929 LYKRWIKSR
+929 LYKRWTKSR

-957 MNDASFRDIYSDILG
+957 MNDASFRDVYSDILG
-972 KYNLKEGIVIDTRY
+972 KYNLKEGIVIDTRH

-998 LFSGKKYFTQV
+998 LFSGHKYFTQV
-1009 IRGREAC
+1009 VRGREVC

-1066 NWETLQDPTLVF
+1066 NWERLQDSSLIF
-1078 GVPVVGYQLPD
+1078 GVPVIGYQLPD

-1096 QLEPDVYILNRP
+1096 QLEPDVLILNRP
-1108 ETVVTGTDLQLEAA
+1108 ETVVTGTDLQLETA
-1122 VRELLKEL
+1122 VRELLKGL

>member
-1 MNNYRFSASI
+1 MMVAVMAGSSVQAS
-11 FVPLQSIQKIDK
+11 
-23 VMNRKKFLT
+23 
-32 AVLTAVFT
+32 
-40 VSTLLTHASQAIT
+40 ASQAFT
-53 PLWLRDVQVS
+53 PLWLRDVMVS
-63 PDGSQV
+63 PDGQQV

-81 TNGGTAVQL
+81 TKGGTAVQL
-90 TTQDSYECSPVW
+90 TTHDSYECSPVW
-102 SVDGKQIAFSSD
+102 SADGKQIAFASD

-121 FVMSAEGGS
+121 FTMSADGGS

-135 YHSAPEVPQAF
+135 YNSVAEVPQAF
-146 TPDGKWVMF
+146 SPDGKWVLF
-155 GAQIQD
+155 GAAIQD
-161 PATSV
+161 PAASV
-166 MFPSGRLTELYKV
+166 MFPDNTLPELYKV
-179 PVKGGRTLQVL
+179 PAKGGRTLQVL
-190 GTPVEMLSFASDGKS
+190 GTPAEMLSFAADGKS
-205 FFYQD
+205 FYYQD
-210 RKGGED
+210 RKGYED

-225 ITRDIWYYDAQSGQ
+225 ITRDVWFYDAKSGQ
-239 HTNITDRP
+239 HTNITAHA
-247 GEDRNPVVS
+247 GEDRNPVAS
-256 ADGKTLYYLSEDE
+256 ADGKTLYFLSERN
-269 GGNMNVYSCQWQGI
+269 GGSMNVYALNTGANNGQQPV
-283 KAPSPKPPISMR
+283 A
-295 NVTSFETHP
+295 VTTFKTHP
-304 VRFLSIA
+304 VRFLSA
-311 KNGLLCYT
+311 ARNGLLCYT
-319 YNGEIYTQKSG
+319 YNGEIYTQKNGS
-330 AQPQKLNIT
+330 QPQKLSIT

-346 AIANL
+346 VISDL
-351 SFTSGARQPVVS
+351 TFTSGARQAVVS
-363 KDGKQV
+363 RDGKQV
-369 AFVVRGEV
+369 AFVARGEV

-418 WQLYTASIVRDED
+418 WQLYTASIVRKED

-444 VFPELPALKLEG
+444 VFPELPALQLNGKL
-456 KIDFSQVER
+456 DFSQVER
-465 RYPKYSPDGKKLA
+465 QYPKYSPDGTKLA

-499 TDGSYWYDQDG
+499 TDGSKWFRQDG
-510 GFDFEWSPD
+510 GFDYEWSPD

-553 SGYMSE
+553 SGYMSGR
-559 NPRWVMDGKAIL
+559 PRWVMDGKAIM

-585 GSQSDVF
+585 GSQEDVF

-601 DRYRLSAEDYALLKE
+601 DRYRLSPEDYALLKE
-616 LEKKNEKKDSKKEEG
+616 LEKAKPEKKADA
-631 KGKKGDKKND
+631 D
-641 KKDYKKAD
+641 KKAD
-649 KDSIKAV
+649 KKSKNKKDDKKADADSVKTL

-662 LEDRIVR
+662 IEDRIVR

-687 SLYYFSAFE
+687 SLYYFAAFE
-696 GKPDLWKMDL
+696 GAPDLWKMDL

-716 GGSGYLQMDNDGNL
+716 GGSGVLQMDKDGNL
-730 YSLGSSMMKIE
+730 YSLGSSMKKIE
-741 KGDKTTPITFNAQM
+741 KGDKMTTIAYDAQM
-755 KLDLAG
+755 KLDLAA
-761 EREYMLR
+761 EREYLLR
-768 HVAKQINKKIFRKD
+768 HVAKQINKKIFRTD
-782 YNGCNWEL
+782 YNGCDWDL
-790 MLQNY
+790 MVKNY
-795 ARFMPHIANNYD
+795 ARFLPHIANNYD

-821 SHTGGRFSPSS
+821 SHTGGRFRPAAN
-832 RGDDTAQ
+832 GDATAQ
-839 LGLLYDM
+839 LGLLYDL
-846 TEATEGLKITA
+846 TEATDGLKITA
-857 VLEGGPFCK
+857 ILEGGPFSK
-866 ANSKVKVGDVITA
+866 ASSKVKVGDVVTA
-879 INGEPLGKD
+879 INGQPLTKD
-888 TDLAQLLNQCKG
+888 TDLAQLLNLCRG

-907 KGSTGTWDE
+907 KGNAGTWDE
-916 VILPISRS
+916 VVLPISQS
-924 EQSDL
+924 EQSAL

-957 MNDASFRDIYSDILG
+957 MDDASFRDVYSDILG
-972 KYNLKEGIVIDTRY
+972 KYNLKEGIVIDTRH

-998 LFSGKKYFTQV
+998 LFSGHKYFTQV
-1009 IRGREAC
+1009 IRGREVC

-1066 NWETLQDPTLVF
+1066 NWETMQDPTLIF
-1078 GVPVVGYQLPD
+1078 GVPVIGYQLPD
-1089 GSYLENT
+1089 GTYLENT
-1096 QLEPDVYILNRP
+1096 QLEPDVPVLNKP
-1108 ETVVTGTDLQLEAA
+1108 ETVVKGVDLQLEAA
-1122 VRELLKEL
+1122 VRELLKQL

>member
-1 MNNYRFSASI
+1 MKKTMMKWMRTAMMVAVMAGSSVQAS
-11 FVPLQSIQKIDK
+11 
-23 VMNRKKFLT
+23 
-32 AVLTAVFT
+32 
-40 VSTLLTHASQAIT
+40 ASQAFT
-53 PLWLRDVQVS
+53 PLWLRDVMVS
-63 PDGSQV
+63 PDGQQV

-81 TNGGTAVQL
+81 TKGGTAVQL
-90 TTQDSYECSPVW
+90 TTHDSYECSPVW
-102 SVDGKQIAFSSD
+102 SADGKQIAFASD

-121 FVMSAEGGS
+121 FTMSADGGS

-135 YHSAPEVPQAF
+135 YNSVAEVPQAF
-146 TPDGKWVMF
+146 SPDGKWVLF
-155 GAQIQD
+155 GAAIQD
-161 PATSV
+161 PAASV
-166 MFPSGRLTELYKV
+166 MFPDNTLPELYKV
-179 PVKGGRTLQVL
+179 PAKGGRTLQVL
-190 GTPVEMLSFASDGKS
+190 GTPAEMLSFAADGKS
-205 FFYQD
+205 FYYQD
-210 RKGGED
+210 RKGYED

-225 ITRDIWYYDAQSGQ
+225 ITRDVWFYDAKSGQ
-239 HTNITDRP
+239 HTNITAHA
-247 GEDRNPVVS
+247 GEDRNPVAS
-256 ADGKTLYYLSEDE
+256 ADGKTLYFLSERN
-269 GGNMNVYSCQWQGI
+269 GGSMNVYALNTGANNGQQPV
-283 KAPSPKPPISMR
+283 A
-295 NVTSFETHP
+295 VTTFKTHP
-304 VRFLSIA
+304 VRFLSA
-311 KNGLLCYT
+311 ARNGLLCYT
-319 YNGEIYTQKSG
+319 YNGEIYTQKNGS
-330 AQPQKLNIT
+330 QPQKLSIT

-346 AIANL
+346 VISDL
-351 SFTSGARQPVVS
+351 TFTSGARQAVVS
-363 KDGKQV
+363 RDGKQV
-369 AFVVRGEV
+369 AFVARGEV

-418 WQLYTASIVRDED
+418 WQLYTASIVRKED

-444 VFPELPALKLEG
+444 VFPELPALQLNGKL
-456 KIDFSQVER
+456 DFSQVER
-465 RYPKYSPDGKKLA
+465 QYPKYSPDGTKLA

-499 TDGSYWYDQDG
+499 TDGSKWFRQDG
-510 GFDFEWSPD
+510 GFDYEWSPD

-553 SGYMSE
+553 SGYMSGR
-559 NPRWVMDGKAIL
+559 PRWVMDGKAIM

-585 GSQSDVF
+585 GSQEDVF

-601 DRYRLSAEDYALLKE
+601 DRYRLSPEDYALLKE
-616 LEKKNEKKDSKKEEG
+616 LEKAKPE
-631 KGKKGDKKND
+631 
-641 KKDYKKAD
+641 KKAD
-649 KDSIKAV
+649 ADKKTDKKSKNKKDDKKADADSV
-656 KIEFEG
+656 KTLKIEFEG
-662 LEDRIVR
+662 IEDRIVR

-687 SLYYFSAFE
+687 SLYYFAAFE
-696 GKPDLWKMDL
+696 GAPDLWKMDL

-716 GGSGYLQMDNDGNL
+716 GGSGVLQMDKDGNL
-730 YSLGSSMMKIE
+730 YSLGSSMKKIE
-741 KGDKTTPITFNAQM
+741 KGDKMTTIAYDAQM
-755 KLDLAG
+755 KLDLAA
-761 EREYMLR
+761 EREYLLR
-768 HVAKQINKKIFRKD
+768 HVAKQINNKIFRTD
-782 YNGCNWEL
+782 YNGCDWDL
-790 MLQNY
+790 MVKNY
-795 ARFMPHIANNYD
+795 ARFLPHIANNYD

-821 SHTGGRFSPSS
+821 SHTGGRFRPAAN
-832 RGDDTAQ
+832 GDATAQ
-839 LGLLYDM
+839 LGLLYDL
-846 TEATEGLKITA
+846 TEATDGMKITA
-857 VLEGGPFCK
+857 ILEGGPFSK
-866 ANSKVKVGDVITA
+866 ASSKVKVGDVVTA
-879 INGEPLGKD
+879 INGQPLTKD
-888 TDLAQLLNQCKG
+888 TDLAQLLNLCRG

-907 KGSTGTWDE
+907 KGSAGTWDE
-916 VILPISRS
+916 VVLPIS
-924 EQSDL
+924 QSAQSAL

-957 MNDASFRDIYSDILG
+957 MDDASFRDVYSDILG
-972 KYNLKEGIVIDTRY
+972 KYNLKEGIVIDTRH

-998 LFSGKKYFTQV
+998 LFSGHKYFTQV
-1009 IRGREAC
+1009 IRGREVC

-1066 NWETLQDPTLVF
+1066 NWETMQDPTLIF
-1078 GVPVVGYQLPD
+1078 GVPVIGYQLPD
-1089 GSYLENT
+1089 GTYLENT
-1096 QLEPDVYILNRP
+1096 QLEPDVPVLNKP
-1108 ETVVTGTDLQLEAA
+1108 ETVVKGVDLQLEAA
-1122 VRELLKEL
+1122 VRELLKQL

>member
-1 MNNYRFSASI
+1 MKWMRTAMMVAVMAGSSVQAS
-11 FVPLQSIQKIDK
+11 
-23 VMNRKKFLT
+23 
-32 AVLTAVFT
+32 
-40 VSTLLTHASQAIT
+40 ASQAIT
-53 PLWLRDVQVS
+53 PLWLRDVMVS
-63 PDGSQV
+63 PDGQQV

-81 TNGGTAVQL
+81 TKGGTAMQL
-90 TTQDSYECSPVW
+90 TTHDSYECSPVW
-102 SVDGKQIAFSSD
+102 SADGKQIAFASD

-121 FVMSAEGGS
+121 FTMSADGGS

-135 YHSAPEVPQAF
+135 YNSVAEVPQAF
-146 TPDGKWVMF
+146 SPDGKWVLF
-155 GAQIQD
+155 GAAIQD
-161 PATSV
+161 PAASV
-166 MFPSGRLTELYKV
+166 MFPDNTLPELYKV
-179 PVKGGRTLQVL
+179 PAKGGRTLQVL
-190 GTPVEMLSFASDGKS
+190 GTPAEMLSFAADGKS
-205 FFYQD
+205 FYYQD
-210 RKGGED
+210 RKGYED

-225 ITRDIWYYDAQSGQ
+225 ITRDVWFYDAKSGQ
-239 HTNITDRP
+239 HTNITAHA
-247 GEDRNPVVS
+247 GEDRNPVAS
-256 ADGKTLYYLSEDE
+256 ADGKTLYFLSERN
-269 GGNMNVYSCQWQGI
+269 GGSMNVYALNTGANNGQQPV
-283 KAPSPKPPISMR
+283 A
-295 NVTSFETHP
+295 VTTFKTHP
-304 VRFLSIA
+304 VRFLSA
-311 KNGLLCYT
+311 ARNGLLCYT
-319 YNGEIYTQKSG
+319 YNGEIYTQKNGS
-330 AQPQKLNIT
+330 QPQKLSIT

-346 AIANL
+346 VISDL
-351 SFTSGARQPVVS
+351 TFTSGARQAVVS
-363 KDGKQV
+363 RDGKQV
-369 AFVVRGEV
+369 AFVARGEV

-418 WQLYTASIVRDED
+418 WQLYTASIVRKED

-444 VFPELPALKLEG
+444 VFPELPALQLNGKL
-456 KIDFSQVER
+456 DFSQVER
-465 RYPKYSPDGKKLA
+465 QYPKYSPDGTKLA

-499 TDGSYWYDQDG
+499 TDGSKWFRQDG
-510 GFDFEWSPD
+510 GFDYEWSPD

-553 SGYMSE
+553 SGYMSGR
-559 NPRWVMDGKAIL
+559 PRWVMDGKAIM

-585 GSQSDVF
+585 GSQEDVF

-601 DRYRLSAEDYALLKE
+601 DRYRLSPEDYALLKE
-616 LEKKNEKKDSKKEEG
+616 LEKAQPEKKADA
-631 KGKKGDKKND
+631 D
-641 KKDYKKAD
+641 KKAD
-649 KDSIKAV
+649 KKSKNKKDDKKADADSVKTL

-662 LEDRIVR
+662 IEDRIVR

-687 SLYYFSAFE
+687 SLYYFAAFE
-696 GKPDLWKMDL
+696 GAPDLWKMDL

-716 GGSGYLQMDNDGNL
+716 GGSGVLQMDKDGNL
-730 YSLGSSMMKIE
+730 YSLGSSMKKIE
-741 KGDKTTPITFNAQM
+741 KGDKMTTIAYDAQM
-755 KLDLAG
+755 KLDLAA
-761 EREYMLR
+761 EREYLLR
-768 HVAKQINKKIFRKD
+768 HVAKQINKKIFRTD
-782 YNGCNWEL
+782 YNGCDWDL
-790 MLQNY
+790 MVKNY
-795 ARFMPHIANNYD
+795 ARFLPHIANNYD

-821 SHTGGRFSPSS
+821 SHTGGRFRPAAN
-832 RGDDTAQ
+832 GDATAQ
-839 LGLLYDM
+839 LGLLYDL
-846 TEATEGLKITA
+846 TEATDGLKITA
-857 VLEGGPFCK
+857 ILEGGPFSK
-866 ANSKVKVGDVITA
+866 ASSKVKVGDVVTA
-879 INGEPLGKD
+879 INGQPLTKD
-888 TDLAQLLNQCKG
+888 TDLAQLLNLCRG

-907 KGSTGTWDE
+907 KGSAGTWDE
-916 VILPISRS
+916 VVLPIS
-924 EQSDL
+924 QSAQSAL

-957 MNDASFRDIYSDILG
+957 MDDASFRDVYSDILG
-972 KYNLKEGIVIDTRY
+972 KYNLKEGIVIDTRH

-998 LFSGKKYFTQV
+998 LFSGHKYFTQV
-1009 IRGREAC
+1009 IRGREVC

-1066 NWETLQDPTLVF
+1066 NWETMQDPTLIF
-1078 GVPVVGYQLPD
+1078 GVPVIGYQLPD
-1089 GSYLENT
+1089 GTYLENT
-1096 QLEPDVYILNRP
+1096 QLEPDVPVLNKP
-1108 ETVVTGTDLQLEAA
+1108 ETVVKGVDLQLEAA
-1122 VRELLKEL
+1122 VRELLKQL

>member
-1 MNNYRFSASI
+1 MKKTMKKWMRTAMMVAVMAGSSVQAS
-11 FVPLQSIQKIDK
+11 
-23 VMNRKKFLT
+23 
-32 AVLTAVFT
+32 
-40 VSTLLTHASQAIT
+40 ASQAFT
-53 PLWLRDVQVS
+53 PLWLRDVMVS
-63 PDGSQV
+63 PDGQQV

-81 TNGGTAVQL
+81 TKGGTAVQL
-90 TTQDSYECSPVW
+90 TTHDSYECSPVW
-102 SVDGKQIAFSSD
+102 SADGKQIAFASD

-121 FVMSAEGGS
+121 FTMSADGGS

-135 YHSAPEVPQAF
+135 YNSVAEVPQAF
-146 TPDGKWVMF
+146 SPDGKWVLF
-155 GAQIQD
+155 GAAIQD
-161 PATSV
+161 PAVSV
-166 MFPSGRLTELYKV
+166 MFPDNTLPELYKV
-179 PVKGGRTLQVL
+179 PAKGGRTLQVL
-190 GTPVEMLSFASDGKS
+190 GTPAEMLSFAADGKS
-205 FFYQD
+205 FYYQD
-210 RKGGED
+210 RKGYED

-225 ITRDIWYYDAQSGQ
+225 ITRDVWFYDAKSGQ
-239 HTNITDRP
+239 HTNITAHA
-247 GEDRNPVVS
+247 GEDRNPVAS
-256 ADGKTLYYLSEDE
+256 ADGKTLYFLSERN
-269 GGNMNVYSCQWQGI
+269 GGSMNVYALNTGANNGQQPV
-283 KAPSPKPPISMR
+283 A
-295 NVTSFETHP
+295 VTTFKTHP
-304 VRFLSIA
+304 VRFLSA
-311 KNGLLCYT
+311 ARNGLLCYT
-319 YNGEIYTQKSG
+319 YNGEIYTQKNGS
-330 AQPQKLNIT
+330 QPQKLSIT

-346 AIANL
+346 VISDL
-351 SFTSGARQPVVS
+351 TFTSGARQAVVS
-363 KDGKQV
+363 RDGKQV
-369 AFVVRGEV
+369 AFVARGEV

-418 WQLYTASIVRDED
+418 WQLYTASIVRKED

-444 VFPELPALKLEG
+444 VFPELPALQLNGKL
-456 KIDFSQVER
+456 DFSQVER
-465 RYPKYSPDGKKLA
+465 QYPKYSPDGTKLA

-499 TDGSYWYDQDG
+499 TDGSKWFRQDG
-510 GFDFEWSPD
+510 GFDYEWSPD

-553 SGYMSE
+553 SGYMSGR
-559 NPRWVMDGKAIL
+559 PRWVMDGKAIM

-576 YGMRSHASW
+576 FGMRSHASW
-585 GSQSDVF
+585 GSQEDVF

-601 DRYRLSAEDYALLKE
+601 DRYRLSPEDYALLKE
-616 LEKKNEKKDSKKEEG
+616 LEKAKPEKKD
-631 KGKKGDKKND
+631 DAD
-641 KKDYKKAD
+641 KKAD
-649 KDSIKAV
+649 KKSKNKKDDKKADADSVKTL

-662 LEDRIVR
+662 IEDRIVR

-687 SLYYFSAFE
+687 SLYYFAAFE
-696 GKPDLWKMDL
+696 GAPDLWKMDL

-716 GGSGYLQMDNDGNL
+716 GGSGVLQMDKDGNL
-730 YSLGSSMMKIE
+730 YSLGSSMKKIE
-741 KGDKTTPITFNAQM
+741 KGDKMTTIAYDAQM
-755 KLDLAG
+755 KLDLAA
-761 EREYMLR
+761 EREYLLR
-768 HVAKQINKKIFRKD
+768 HVAKQINKKIFRTD
-782 YNGCNWEL
+782 YNGCDWDL
-790 MLQNY
+790 MVKNY
-795 ARFMPHIANNYD
+795 ARFLPHIANNYD

-821 SHTGGRFSPSS
+821 SHTGGRFRPAAN
-832 RGDDTAQ
+832 GDATAQ
-839 LGLLYDM
+839 LGLLYDL
-846 TEATEGLKITA
+846 TEATDGLKITA
-857 VLEGGPFCK
+857 ILEGGPFSK
-866 ANSKVKVGDVITA
+866 ASSKVKVGDVVTA
-879 INGEPLGKD
+879 INGQPLTKD
-888 TDLAQLLNQCKG
+888 TDLAQLLNLCRG

-907 KGSTGTWDE
+907 KGSAGTWDE
-916 VILPISRS
+916 VVLPIS
-924 EQSDL
+924 QSAQSAL

-957 MNDASFRDIYSDILG
+957 MDDASFRDVYSDILG
-972 KYNLKEGIVIDTRY
+972 KYNLKEGIVIDTRH

-998 LFSGKKYFTQV
+998 LFSGHKYFTQV
-1009 IRGREAC
+1009 IRGREVC

-1066 NWETLQDPTLVF
+1066 NWETMQDPTLIF
-1078 GVPVVGYQLPD
+1078 GVPVIGYQLPD
-1089 GSYLENT
+1089 GTYLENT
-1096 QLEPDVYILNRP
+1096 QLEPDVPVLNKP
-1108 ETVVTGTDLQLEAA
+1108 ETVVKGVDLQLEAA
-1122 VRELLKEL
+1122 VRELLKQL

>member
-1 MNNYRFSASI
+1 MKTRQFLAAALIAISAG
-11 FVPLQSIQKIDK
+11 
-23 VMNRKKFLT
+23 
-32 AVLTAVFT
+32 
-40 VSTLLTHASQAIT
+40 STLQANASQAFT

-81 TNGGTAVQL
+81 SKGGTAVQL
-90 TTQDSYECSPVW
+90 TTQVSYECAPVW
-102 SVDGKQIAFSSD
+102 SADGQQIAFASD
-114 RHGNLDI
+114 RYGNLDV
-121 FVMSAEGGS
+121 FVMAADGGP

-135 YHSAPEVPQAF
+135 YQSVAEEPQAF
-146 TPDGKWVMF
+146 TPDGQWVVF
-155 GAQIQD
+155 GACIQD
-161 PATSV
+161 PAESV
-166 MFPSGRLTELYKV
+166 MFPTSSLPELYKV
-179 PVKGGRTLQVL
+179 PAKGGRTLQVL
-190 GTPVEMLSFASDGKS
+190 GTPAEMISFAPDGKS
-205 FFYQD
+205 FYYQD
-210 RKGGED
+210 RKGYED

-225 ITRDIWYYDAQSGQ
+225 ITRDVWFYDAQSGQ
-239 HTNITDRP
+239 HTNVTAHA

-256 ADGKTLYYLSEDE
+256 ADGKTLYFLSERN
-269 GGNMNVYSCQWQGI
+269 GGSMNVYSCEA
-283 KAPSPKPPISMR
+283 KAGDTKAGEPKA
-295 NVTSFETHP
+295 VTTFKTHP
-304 VRFLSIA
+304 VRFLSMA
-311 KNGLLCYT
+311 KDGLLCFT
-319 YNGEIYTQKSG
+319 YNGEIYTQKLG
-330 AQPQKLNIT
+330 AEPQKLAIS
-339 LTRDDEP
+339 LTRDDEA

-351 SFTSGARQPVVS
+351 SFTNEAHQPVVS
-363 KDGKQV
+363 KDGKQI
-369 AFVVRGEV
+369 AFVTRGEV

-418 WQLYTASIVRDED
+418 WQLYTASIVRKED

-444 VFPELPALKLEG
+444 VFPELPALNLLDS

-465 RYPKYSPDGKKLA
+465 RSPKYSPDGKKIA

-489 DLKTK
+489 DLKTM

-499 TDGSYWYDQDG
+499 TDGSKWYDQDG

-525 SYIANKRDPYTDQG
+525 SYIANRRDPYTDQG

-559 NPRWVMDGKAIL
+559 SPRWVMDGKAIL
-571 FESER
+571 FQSER

-585 GSQSDVF
+585 GSQDDVF

-616 LEKKNEKKDSKKEEG
+616 LEKKNEKKDEKKD
-631 KGKKGDKKND
+631 DKKNK
-641 KKDYKKAD
+641 KKDDKKAD
-649 KDSIKAV
+649 ADTVKAV

-662 LEDRIVR
+662 LENRIVR

-687 SLYYFSAFE
+687 SLYYFAAFE

-716 GGSGYLQMDNDGNL
+716 GGSGSLQMDKDGNL
-730 YSLGSSMMKIE
+730 YSLGNSMMKIE
-741 KGDKTTPITFNAQM
+741 KGDKTTPITYNAQM
-755 KLDLAG
+755 KLDLAA

-768 HVAKQINKKIFRKD
+768 HVAKQINKKIFRTD
-782 YNGCNWEL
+782 YNGCDWDL
-790 MLQNY
+790 MVQNY
-795 ARFMPHIANNYD
+795 AHFLPHIANNYD

-821 SHTGGRFSPSS
+821 SHTGGRFRPEAK
-832 RGDDTAQ
+832 GDATAQ
-839 LGLLYDM
+839 LGLLYDL
-846 TEATEGLKITA
+846 TEATEGIRITDI
-857 VLEGGPFCK
+857 LENGPFSK
-866 ANSKVKVGDVITA
+866 ASSKVKVGDVITA
-879 INGEPLGKD
+879 INGQPVSKD
-888 TDLAQLLNQCKG
+888 TDLAQLLNLCKG

-907 KGSTGTWDE
+907 KGSAGTWDE
-916 VILPISRS
+916 VVLPISRS

-929 LYKRWIKSR
+929 LYKRWTKSR
-938 AAEVERLSNGR
+938 AVEVERLSNGR

-957 MNDASFRDIYSDILG
+957 MNDASFRDVYSDILG
-972 KYNLKEGIVIDTRY
+972 KYNLKEGIVIDTRH

-998 LFSGKKYFTQV
+998 LFSGHKYFTQV
-1009 IRGREAC
+1009 VRGREVC

-1066 NWETLQDPTLVF
+1066 NWERLQDSSLIF
-1078 GVPVVGYQLPD
+1078 GVPVIGYQLPD

-1096 QLEPDVYILNRP
+1096 QLEPDVLILNRP
-1108 ETVVTGTDLQLEAA
+1108 ETVVTGTDLQLETA
-1122 VRELLKEL
+1122 VRELLKGL

>member
-1 MNNYRFSASI
+1 MKTRQLLAATLIAISVGSA
-11 FVPLQSIQKIDK
+11 LQ
-23 VMNRKKFLT
+23 
-32 AVLTAVFT
+32 A
-40 VSTLLTHASQAIT
+40 HASQAIT

-81 TNGGTAVQL
+81 AQGGTAAQL
-90 TTQDSYECSPVW
+90 TTQASYECSPVW
-102 SVDGKQIAFSSD
+102 SGDGQQIAFASD
-114 RHGNLDI
+114 RHGNLDV
-121 FVMSAEGGS
+121 FVMSADGGP

-135 YHSAPEVPQAF
+135 YQSVAEVPQAF
-146 TPDGKWVMF
+146 TPDGQWVFF
-155 GAQIQD
+155 GASIQD
-161 PATSV
+161 PAKSV
-166 MFPSGRLTELYKV
+166 MFPTSDLPELYKV

-190 GTPVEMLSFASDGKS
+190 GTPAEMLTFAPDGKS
-205 FFYQD
+205 FYYQD
-210 RKGGED
+210 RKGYED

-225 ITRDIWYYDAQSGQ
+225 ITRDVWFYDAQNGQ
-239 HTNITDRP
+239 HTNVTAHA

-256 ADGKTLYYLSEDE
+256 ADGKRLYFLSERN
-269 GGNMNVYSCQWQGI
+269 GGSMNVYSCEA
-283 KAPSPKPPISMR
+283 KAGATKAGEPQA
-295 NVTSFETHP
+295 VTTFKTHP
-304 VRFLSIA
+304 VRFLSMA

-319 YNGEIYTQKSG
+319 YNGDIYTQRLG
-330 AQPQKLNIT
+330 ANPQKLNIS
-339 LTRDDEP
+339 LTRDDEV
-346 AIANL
+346 AIADL
-351 SFTSGARQPVVS
+351 SFTNEAHQPVVS
-363 KDGKQV
+363 KDGKQI
-369 AFVVRGEV
+369 AFVARGEV

-418 WQLYTASIVRDED
+418 WQLYTASIVRKED

-444 VFPELPALKLEG
+444 VFPELPALNLLDN

-465 RYPKYSPDGKKLA
+465 RSPKYSPDGKKIA
-478 FIEDRIKLKVV
+478 FIEDRIKLMVV

-494 KVTQV
+494 QITQV
-499 TDGSYWYDQDG
+499 TDGSKWYRQDG

-525 SYIANKRDPYTDQG
+525 SYIANRRDPYTDQG

-553 SGYMSE
+553 SAYMSE
-559 NPRWVMDGKAIL
+559 SPRWVMDGKAIL
-571 FESER
+571 FQSER

-585 GSQSDVF
+585 GSQDDVF

-616 LEKKNEKKDSKKEEG
+616 LEKKNEKKDE
-631 KGKKGDKKND
+631 
-641 KKDYKKAD
+641 KKDDKKAD
-649 KDSIKAV
+649 ADTVKAV

-662 LEDRIVR
+662 LENRIVR

-674 SRLGDAIVSKDGE
+674 SNLGDAIVSKDGE
-687 SLYYFSAFE
+687 SLYYFAAFE

-716 GGSGYLQMDNDGNL
+716 GGSGSLQMDKDGNL
-730 YSLGSSMMKIE
+730 YSLGNSMMKIE
-741 KGDKTTPITFNAQM
+741 KGDKTTPITYNAQM
-755 KLDLAG
+755 KLDLAA

-768 HVAKQINKKIFRKD
+768 HVAKQINKKIFRTD
-782 YNGCNWEL
+782 YNGCDWDL
-790 MLQNY
+790 MVQNY
-795 ARFMPHIANNYD
+795 ARFLPHIANNYD

-821 SHTGGRFSPSS
+821 SHTGGRFRPEAK
-832 RGDDTAQ
+832 GDATAQ
-839 LGLLYDM
+839 LGLLYDL
-846 TEATEGLKITA
+846 TEATEGIKITDI
-857 VLEGGPFCK
+857 LENGPFSK

-879 INGEPLGKD
+879 INGQPVSKD
-888 TDLAQLLNQCKG
+888 TDLAQLLNLCKG

-907 KGSTGTWDE
+907 KGNAGTWDE
-916 VILPISRS
+916 VVLPISRS

-929 LYKRWIKSR
+929 LYKRWTKSR
-938 AAEVERLSNGR
+938 AAKVERLSNGR

-957 MNDASFRDIYSDILG
+957 MNDASFRDVYSDILG
-972 KYNLKEGIVIDTRY
+972 KYNLKEGIVIDTRH

-998 LFSGKKYFTQV
+998 LFSGHKYFTQV
-1009 IRGREAC
+1009 VRGREVC

-1066 NWETLQDPTLVF
+1066 NWERLQDSSLIF
-1078 GVPVVGYQLPD
+1078 GVPVIGYQLPD

-1096 QLEPDVYILNRP
+1096 QLEPDVLILNRP
-1108 ETVVTGTDLQLEAA
+1108 ETVVTGTDLQLETA
-1122 VRELLKEL
+1122 VRELLKGL

>member
-1 MNNYRFSASI
+1 MN
-11 FVPLQSIQKIDK
+11 
-23 VMNRKKFLT
+23 KKQFLVT
-32 AVLTAVFT
+32 ALTAVFAG
-40 VSTLLTHASQAIT
+40 STLQANGSQAIT

-81 TNGGTAVQL
+81 ANGGTAVQL

-102 SVDGKQIAFSSD
+102 SADGEKIAFSSD
-114 RHGNLDI
+114 RHGNLDV

-135 YHSAPEVPQAF
+135 YNSTAEVPQAF
-146 TPDGKWVMF
+146 TPDGQWVMF
-155 GAQIQD
+155 GADIQD
-161 PATSV
+161 PAASV
-166 MFPSGRLTELYKV
+166 MFPSSRLPELYKV
-179 PVKGGRTLQVL
+179 PVIGGRSLQVL
-190 GTPVEMLSFASDGKS
+190 GTPVEMLSFVPDGKS

-210 RKGGED
+210 RKGYED

-239 HTNITDRP
+239 HTNVTAHA

-256 ADGKTLYYLSEDE
+256 ADGKTLYYLSEQS
-269 GGNMNVYSCQWQGI
+269 GGSMNVYSCQWQGI
-283 KAPSPKPPISMR
+283 IGQSPKPPVSIQS
-295 NVTSFETHP
+295 VTSFKTHP
-304 VRFLSIA
+304 VRFLSVA
-311 KNGLLCYT
+311 KNGMLCYT
-319 YNGEIYTQKSG
+319 YNGEVYTQKNG
-330 AQPQKLNIT
+330 AQPQKLNISVI
-339 LTRDDEP
+339 RDDDP
-346 AIANL
+346 VISNL

-363 KDGKQV
+363 KDGKQI

-377 FVTSTEYATTRR
+377 FVTSTEYTTTRR

-436 ATLIKEES
+436 ATLIKEEC
-444 VFPELPALKLEG
+444 VFPELPALELEG
-456 KIDFSQVER
+456 EIDFSQVER
-465 RYPKYSPDGKKLA
+465 RSPKYSPDGKKLA

-499 TDGSYWYDQDG
+499 TDGSQWYDQDG

-525 SYIANKRDPYTDQG
+525 SYIANRRDPYMDQG

-553 SGYMSE
+553 SAYMSE
-559 NPRWVMDGKAIL
+559 SPRWVMDGKAIL
-571 FESER
+571 FQSER

-585 GSQSDVF
+585 GSQNDVF

-616 LEKKNEKKDSKKEEG
+616 LEKKNEKKDDKKEDV
-631 KGKKGDKKND
+631 KGKKGSKKKVDNKEE
-641 KKDYKKAD
+641 KKEDAD
-649 KDSIKAV
+649 SVETIN
-656 KIEFEG
+656 IEFEG
-662 LEDRIVR
+662 LENRIVR

-674 SRLGDAIVSKDGE
+674 SRLGDAIISKDGE

-696 GKPDLWKMDL
+696 DKPDLWKMDL

-716 GGSGYLQMDNDGNL
+716 GGSGSLQMDKEGNL

-741 KGDKTTPITFNAQM
+741 KGDKTTAITYNAQM
-755 KLDLAG
+755 KLDMAA

-768 HVAKQINKKIFRKD
+768 HVAKQINKKIFRTD
-782 YNGCNWEL
+782 YNGCDWEL
-790 MLQNY
+790 MVQTY
-795 ARFMPHIANNYD
+795 ARFLPHISNNYD

-821 SHTGGRFSPSS
+821 SHTGGRFYPSGK
-832 RGDDTAQ
+832 GDATAQ

-846 TEATEGLKITA
+846 TEAADGMKVTA
-857 VLEGGPFCK
+857 VLEDGPFSR

-879 INGEPLGKD
+879 INGQPVGKE
-888 TDLAQLLNQCKG
+888 TDLAQLLNLCKG

-907 KGSTGTWDE
+907 KGSAGTWDE
-916 VILPISRS
+916 VVLPISQS

-957 MNDASFRDIYSDILG
+957 MNDASFRDVYSDILG

-998 LFSGKKYFTQV
+998 LFSGHKYFTQV

-1066 NWETLQDPTLVF
+1066 NWETLQDPSLVF

-1096 QLEPDVYILNRP
+1096 QLEPDIYILNRP
-1108 ETVVTGTDLQLEAA
+1108 ETVVTGIDLQLEEA
-1122 VRELLKEL
+1122 VRELLKELYPNNLVQIKVN

>member
-1 MNNYRFSASI
+1 MFN
-11 FVPLQSIQKIDK
+11 
-23 VMNRKKFLT
+23 
-32 AVLTAVFT
+32 
-40 VSTLLTHASQAIT
+40 
-53 PLWLRDVQVS
+53 VQ
-63 PDGSQV
+63 
-69 LFCYKGDIYKVS
+69 
-81 TNGGTAVQL
+81 
-90 TTQDSYECSPVW
+90 CS
-102 SVDGKQIAFSSD
+102 
-114 RHGNLDI
+114 
-121 FVMSAEGGS
+121 
-130 ATRLT
+130 
-135 YHSAPEVPQAF
+135 
-146 TPDGKWVMF
+146 MF
-155 GAQIQD
+155 N
-161 PATSV
+161 
-166 MFPSGRLTELYKV
+166 E
-179 PVKGGRTLQVL
+179 
-190 GTPVEMLSFASDGKS
+190 
-205 FFYQD
+205 
-210 RKGGED
+210 
-216 EWRKHHTSS
+216 
-225 ITRDIWYYDAQSGQ
+225 
-239 HTNITDRP
+239 
-247 GEDRNPVVS
+247 
-256 ADGKTLYYLSEDE
+256 
-269 GGNMNVYSCQWQGI
+269 I
-283 KAPSPKPPISMR
+283 KA
-295 NVTSFETHP
+295 VTAFKTHP
-304 VRFLSIA
+304 VRFLSVA
-311 KNGLLCYT
+311 RNGLLCYT
-319 YNGEIYTQKSG
+319 YNGEIYTQKNDG
-330 AQPQKLNIT
+330 KPKKLNIT

-346 AIANL
+346 VIADL
-351 SFTSGARQPVVS
+351 SFSSGARQSVVS
-363 KDGKQV
+363 RDGKQI

-377 FVTSTEYATTRR
+377 FVTSTEYTTTRR

-406 RTIVYAS
+406 RTVVYAS

-444 VFPELPALKLEG
+444 VFPELPALKLDG
-456 KIDFSQVER
+456 KPDFSQVER

-499 TDGSYWYDQDG
+499 TDGSKWYNQGG
-510 GFDFEWSPD
+510 GFDYEWSPD

-525 SYIANKRDPYTDQG
+525 SYIANRRDPYTDQG
-539 IVSAEGGEIHPITQ
+539 IVSADGGEIHPITQ
-553 SGYMSE
+553 SGYMSGE
-559 NPRWVMDGKAIL
+559 PRWVMDGKAIL

-585 GSQSDVF
+585 GSQQDVF

-601 DRYRLSAEDYALLKE
+601 DRYRLSPEDYALLKE
-616 LEKKNEKKDSKKEEG
+616 LEKKNEKKADGRSKKDDKDKKDDRKDDKKEE
-631 KGKKGDKKND
+631 
-641 KKDYKKAD
+641 KAD
-649 KDSIKAV
+649 SAKLL

-674 SRLGDAIVSKDGE
+674 SKLGDAIISKDGE

-696 GKPDLWKMDL
+696 GSPDLWKMDL

-716 GGSGYLQMDNDGNL
+716 GGSGSLQMDKDGNL
-730 YSLGSSMMKIE
+730 YSLGSSMKKIE
-741 KGDKTTPITFNAQM
+741 KGDKTTSITYNAQM
-755 KLDLAG
+755 KLDLAA

-768 HVAKQINKKIFRKD
+768 HVAKQINKKIFRTD
-782 YNGCNWEL
+782 YNGCDWDL
-790 MLQNY
+790 MVQNY
-795 ARFMPHIANNYD
+795 ARFLPHISNNYD
-807 FAELL
+807 FVEML

-821 SHTGGRFSPSS
+821 SHTGGRYYPSAK
-832 RGDDTAQ
+832 GDATAH
-839 LGLLYDM
+839 LGLVFDM
-846 TEATEGLKITA
+846 TEATDGMKITA
-857 VLEGGPFCK
+857 VLEDGPFCR

-879 INGEPLGKD
+879 INGEPLTKD

-907 KGSTGTWDE
+907 KGSAGTWDE
-916 VILPISRS
+916 VVLPISAAD
-924 EQSDL
+924 QSDL

-957 MNDASFRDIYSDILG
+957 MDDASYRDVYSDILG
-972 KYNLKEGIVIDTRY
+972 KYNLKEGIVIDTRF

-998 LFSGKKYFTQV
+998 LFSGHKYFTQV

-1066 NWETLQDPTLVF
+1066 NWETLQDATLVF
-1078 GVPVVGYQLPD
+1078 GVPVIGYQLPD

-1096 QLEPDVYILNRP
+1096 QLEPDVPVLNLP
-1108 ETVVTGTDLQLEAA
+1108 ETVVTGKDLQLEAA

>member
-1 MNNYRFSASI
+1 MKKTMKKWMRTAMMVAVMAGSSVQAS
-11 FVPLQSIQKIDK
+11 
-23 VMNRKKFLT
+23 
-32 AVLTAVFT
+32 
-40 VSTLLTHASQAIT
+40 ASQAFT
-53 PLWLRDVQVS
+53 PLWLRDVMVS
-63 PDGSQV
+63 PDGQQV

-81 TNGGTAVQL
+81 TKGGTAVQL
-90 TTQDSYECSPVW
+90 TTHDSYECSPVW
-102 SVDGKQIAFSSD
+102 SADGKQIAFASD

-121 FVMSAEGGS
+121 FTMSADGGS

-135 YHSAPEVPQAF
+135 YNSVAEVPQAF
-146 TPDGKWVMF
+146 SPDGKWVLF
-155 GAQIQD
+155 GAAIQD
-161 PATSV
+161 PAASV
-166 MFPSGRLTELYKV
+166 MFPDNTLPELYKV
-179 PVKGGRTLQVL
+179 PAKGGRTLQVL
-190 GTPVEMLSFASDGKS
+190 GTPAEMLSFAADGKS
-205 FFYQD
+205 FYYQD
-210 RKGGED
+210 RKGYED

-225 ITRDIWYYDAQSGQ
+225 ITRDVWFYDAKSGQ
-239 HTNITDRP
+239 HTNITAHA
-247 GEDRNPVVS
+247 GEDRNPVAS
-256 ADGKTLYYLSEDE
+256 ADGKTLYFLSERN
-269 GGNMNVYSCQWQGI
+269 GGSMNVYALNTGANNGQQPV
-283 KAPSPKPPISMR
+283 A
-295 NVTSFETHP
+295 VTTFKTHP
-304 VRFLSIA
+304 VRFLSA
-311 KNGLLCYT
+311 ARNGLLCYT
-319 YNGEIYTQKSG
+319 YNGEIYTQKNGS
-330 AQPQKLNIT
+330 QPQKLSIT

-346 AIANL
+346 VISDL
-351 SFTSGARQPVVS
+351 TFTSGARQAVVS
-363 KDGKQV
+363 RDGKQV
-369 AFVVRGEV
+369 AFVARGEV

-418 WQLYTASIVRDED
+418 WQLYTASIVRKED

-444 VFPELPALKLEG
+444 VFPELPALQLNGKL
-456 KIDFSQVER
+456 DFSQVER
-465 RYPKYSPDGKKLA
+465 QYPKYSPDGTKLA

-499 TDGSYWYDQDG
+499 TDGSKWFRQDG
-510 GFDFEWSPD
+510 GFDYEWSPD

-553 SGYMSE
+553 SGYMSGR
-559 NPRWVMDGKAIL
+559 PRWVMDGKAIM

-585 GSQSDVF
+585 GSQEDVF

-601 DRYRLSAEDYALLKE
+601 DRYRLSPEDYALLKE
-616 LEKKNEKKDSKKEEG
+616 LEKAKPEKKD
-631 KGKKGDKKND
+631 DAD
-641 KKDYKKAD
+641 KKAD
-649 KDSIKAV
+649 KKSKNKKDDKKADADSVKTL

-662 LEDRIVR
+662 IEDRIVR

-687 SLYYFSAFE
+687 SLYYFAAFE
-696 GKPDLWKMDL
+696 GAPDLWKMDL

-716 GGSGYLQMDNDGNL
+716 GGSGVLQMDKDGNL
-730 YSLGSSMMKIE
+730 YSLGSSMKKIE
-741 KGDKTTPITFNAQM
+741 KGDKMTTIAYDAQM
-755 KLDLAG
+755 KLDLAA
-761 EREYMLR
+761 EREYLLR
-768 HVAKQINKKIFRKD
+768 HVAKQINKKIFRTD
-782 YNGCNWEL
+782 YNGCDWDL
-790 MLQNY
+790 MVKNY
-795 ARFMPHIANNYD
+795 ARFLPHIANNYD

-821 SHTGGRFSPSS
+821 SHTGGRFRPAAN
-832 RGDDTAQ
+832 GDATAQ
-839 LGLLYDM
+839 LGLLYDL
-846 TEATEGLKITA
+846 TEATDGLKITA
-857 VLEGGPFCK
+857 ILEGGPFSK
-866 ANSKVKVGDVITA
+866 ASSKVKVGDVVTA
-879 INGEPLGKD
+879 INGQPLTKD
-888 TDLAQLLNQCKG
+888 TDLAQLLNLCRG

-907 KGSTGTWDE
+907 KGSAGTWDE
-916 VILPISRS
+916 VVLPIS
-924 EQSDL
+924 QSAQSAL

-938 AAEVERLSNGR
+938 ATEVERLSNGR

-957 MNDASFRDIYSDILG
+957 MDDASFRDVYSDILG
-972 KYNLKEGIVIDTRY
+972 KYNLKEGIVIDTRH

-998 LFSGKKYFTQV
+998 LFSGHKYFTQV
-1009 IRGREAC
+1009 IRGREVC

-1066 NWETLQDPTLVF
+1066 NWETMQDPTLIF
-1078 GVPVVGYQLPD
+1078 GVPVIGYQLPD
-1089 GSYLENT
+1089 GTYLENT
-1096 QLEPDVYILNRP
+1096 QLEPDVPVLNKP
-1108 ETVVTGTDLQLEAA
+1108 ETVVKGVDLQLEAA
-1122 VRELLKEL
+1122 VRELLKQL

>member
-1 MNNYRFSASI
+1 MMVAVMAGSSVQAS
-11 FVPLQSIQKIDK
+11 
-23 VMNRKKFLT
+23 
-32 AVLTAVFT
+32 
-40 VSTLLTHASQAIT
+40 ASQAFT
-53 PLWLRDVQVS
+53 PLWLRDVMVS
-63 PDGSQV
+63 PDGQQV

-81 TNGGTAVQL
+81 TKGGTAVQL
-90 TTQDSYECSPVW
+90 TTHDSYECSPVW
-102 SVDGKQIAFSSD
+102 SADGKQIAFASD

-121 FVMSAEGGS
+121 FTMSADGGS

-135 YHSAPEVPQAF
+135 YNSVAEVPQAF
-146 TPDGKWVMF
+146 SPDGKWVLF
-155 GAQIQD
+155 GAAIQD
-161 PATSV
+161 PAASV
-166 MFPSGRLTELYKV
+166 MFPDNTLPELYKV
-179 PVKGGRTLQVL
+179 PAKGGRTLQVL
-190 GTPVEMLSFASDGKS
+190 GTPAEMLSFAADGKS

-210 RKGGED
+210 RKGYED

-225 ITRDIWYYDAQSGQ
+225 ITRDVWFYDAKSGQ
-239 HTNITDRP
+239 HTNITAHA
-247 GEDRNPVVS
+247 GEDRNPVAS
-256 ADGKTLYYLSEDE
+256 ADGKTLYFLSERN
-269 GGNMNVYSCQWQGI
+269 GGSMNVYALNTGANNGQQPV
-283 KAPSPKPPISMR
+283 A
-295 NVTSFETHP
+295 VTTFKTHP
-304 VRFLSIA
+304 VRFLSA
-311 KNGLLCYT
+311 ARNGLLCYT
-319 YNGEIYTQKSG
+319 YNGEIYTQKNGS
-330 AQPQKLNIT
+330 QPQKLSIT

-346 AIANL
+346 VISDL
-351 SFTSGARQPVVS
+351 TFTSGARQAVVS
-363 KDGKQV
+363 RDGKQV
-369 AFVVRGEV
+369 AFVARGEV

-418 WQLYTASIVRDED
+418 WQLYTASIVRKED

-444 VFPELPALKLEG
+444 VFPELPALQLNGKL
-456 KIDFSQVER
+456 DFSQVER
-465 RYPKYSPDGKKLA
+465 QYPKYSPDGTKLA

-499 TDGSYWYDQDG
+499 TDGSKWFRQDG
-510 GFDFEWSPD
+510 GFDYEWSPD

-553 SGYMSE
+553 SGYMSGR
-559 NPRWVMDGKAIL
+559 PRWVMDGKAIM

-585 GSQSDVF
+585 GSQEDVF

-601 DRYRLSAEDYALLKE
+601 DRYRLSPEDYALLKE
-616 LEKKNEKKDSKKEEG
+616 LEKAKPEKKD
-631 KGKKGDKKND
+631 DAD
-641 KKDYKKAD
+641 KKAD
-649 KDSIKAV
+649 KKSKNKKDDKKADADSVKTL

-662 LEDRIVR
+662 IEDRIVR

-687 SLYYFSAFE
+687 SLYYFAAFE
-696 GKPDLWKMDL
+696 GAPDLWKMDL

-716 GGSGYLQMDNDGNL
+716 GGSGVLQMDKDGNL
-730 YSLGSSMMKIE
+730 YSLGSSMKKIE
-741 KGDKTTPITFNAQM
+741 KGDKMTTIAYDAQM
-755 KLDLAG
+755 KLDLAA
-761 EREYMLR
+761 EREYLLR
-768 HVAKQINKKIFRKD
+768 HVAKQINKKIFRTD
-782 YNGCNWEL
+782 YNGCDWDL
-790 MLQNY
+790 MVKNY
-795 ARFMPHIANNYD
+795 ARFLPHIANNYD

-821 SHTGGRFSPSS
+821 SHTGGRFRPAAN
-832 RGDDTAQ
+832 GDATAQ
-839 LGLLYDM
+839 LGLLYDL
-846 TEATEGLKITA
+846 TEATDGLKITA
-857 VLEGGPFCK
+857 ILEGGPFSK
-866 ANSKVKVGDVITA
+866 ASSKVKVGDVVTA
-879 INGEPLGKD
+879 INGQPLTKD
-888 TDLAQLLNQCKG
+888 TDLAQLLNLCRG

-907 KGSTGTWDE
+907 KGSAGTWDE
-916 VILPISRS
+916 VVLPIS
-924 EQSDL
+924 QSAQSAL

-957 MNDASFRDIYSDILG
+957 MDDASFRDVYSDILG
-972 KYNLKEGIVIDTRY
+972 KYNLKEGIVIDTRH

-998 LFSGKKYFTQV
+998 LFSGHKYFTQV
-1009 IRGREAC
+1009 IRGREVC

-1066 NWETLQDPTLVF
+1066 NWETMQDPTLIF
-1078 GVPVVGYQLPD
+1078 GVPVIGYQLPD
-1089 GSYLENT
+1089 GTYLENT
-1096 QLEPDVYILNRP
+1096 QLEPDVPVLNKP
-1108 ETVVTGTDLQLEAA
+1108 ETVVKGVDLQLEAA
-1122 VRELLKEL
+1122 VRELLKQL